1 MNPYEY
7 ETTLDCRD
15 VDTRAGSGGG
25 GGLGGGGVNGG
36 GTAVGGM
43 MSLRHNP
50 TSTHSH
56 QNTLQH
62 QNQQNLQLQQQ
73 QHLQQQQSPYDYE
86 YQHLPHRA
94 GELTAATAA
103 NNSGAVS
110 TAQRNTHG
118 RPGYL
123 LEGVTPSAP
132 PDVPPRNPTMSRM
145 NNGRLVPG
153 NPNDLGVD
161 FEPSCLVRT
170 PSGNVYIPSGNL
182 NINKGSPI
190 DYKSGSACSTPTKDT
205 LKGYER
211 STNNCMGPVLPPR
224 SVMSGLPAH
233 HYSTPMNF
241 RKGLAARWHR
251 WRCALNICLA
261 VFALLGLISIV
272 LYVSGVLHL
281 SMDEPR
287 TILVGN
293 EASEVTAAKST
304 NTDLTKFGQPTTV
317 TASTA
322 TSSLSSISASQA
334 AAAQAASGSAD
345 LLGNG
350 GGGGGT
356 LPSSTAYQSPASAS
370 SAIAAIGTTGAI
382 ASSPSSSSLA
392 NANNGDIRNEV
403 LPMLD
408 ILAAWPFHERGNAY
422 TIQQKWQQQTKAS
435 SATGT
440 RLSYGTQRYERQ
452 RQQQQQRNS
461 DGVAVGTSSSDKWQW
476 QNYRQN
482 TYEQQKPKQQQPLV
496 KVQTPFNAMRQQH
509 GARKKRY
516 RRSLM
521 TDQTFESIDLI
532 TRTHTRD
539 DDEMKAYKHDINS
552 KYNSKHKLENGN
564 SFSVD
569 KAKDNSDDSN
579 GDDSELLTVGNS
591 EIADSFV
598 VTQKTIPK
606 AVELKLTNEEV
617 IELMAQPAGVRNF
630 VATNATSKANKLK
643 ESNTAT
649 FAEQEH
655 NRNRTQPTASAE
667 SNKTV
672 QTTEAKMRCLTTA
685 TSSAPHK
692 SQKLPLS
699 NTQTA
704 SNYAVNAL
712 SNKAT
717 ELLQQYKNIAEAQT
731 DYDKNNSNSM
741 PNSNRT
747 PRRFNIS
754 ATQTLQINNLLN
766 LNQNLN
772 DDKDI
777 AAAAFVNTAPTGVKG
792 APAQTSGSEIVAAA
806 KTSVSDDVSDGQQYD
821 ATLTTIAKV
830 LSKAFRDKNN
840 EVANL
845 TSDDEPNATCKNDDD
860 KTYAANTTK
869 CDDATTKLVEENT
882 IKNDSTTATATAS
895 HPNIDLTTI
904 DNRDIFDGDIDY
916 VEGDTQR
923 EVSDSHA
930 EFVNIVDEIGF
941 KAATEINEISITKG
955 ATPRVNVVRLRAKRI
970 EETIEE
976 EAQIAAYKQVKSNLR
991 VRKAN
996 EPRHIKTLRKHF
1008 GRPIHTPVLLTPA
1021 AVQFLNVVIDDDSQI
1036 DRPPVEE
1043 EQREMQEKVSDNKAG
1058 IRAVQIGKNIAISD
1072 KNKIEGNP
1080 TKKFENN
1087 VSQNKRYAGAQET
1100 TTQRQEFDAAN
1111 YYQINRHN
1119 SATDNALSDSESDTN
1134 EAATDDNN
1142 NERDLVD
1149 SYDDVGYDART
1160 QATPAATDTSSVIKI
1175 DKSEL
1180 NEQKE
1185 LQRAAYDDVD
1195 TRTET
1200 SATDGAWQ
1208 TGRAVTESEL
1218 EIKLNESQMQSGRAA
1233 MIEKHTAIVS
1243 VDAETTTAAKV
1254 MITAD
1259 ERQMMEINERASV
1272 ARQEAGKSDKQL
1284 AVDARGVQKSNVV
1297 VLSYESKRKGDLLP
1311 PENVEDDSVSAEEE
1325 ADIVMIRTTSEHTQM
1340 NDNQAEE
1347 TDAAETTKKL
1357 SNNNVKQRISSE
1369 VEAQAHTTTM
1379 QPTNLSGNQKIA
1391 SRAVVDESNSADE
1404 LMLNDGL
1411 MPQHN
1416 NKHARNHNA
1425 PENIIKRN
1433 SNFNANSHA
1442 YAPSNDDQRLIAEP
1456 NADDIDIIK
1465 LEDTHSSEDEIYKT
1479 IEGVANGSAHE
1490 KPKYIYGK
1498 RKEIIT
1504 SRPPKYATHAEN
1516 EVLKGGVETN
1526 AANSYADKL
1535 PPFPLKAPI
1544 VSETYDPPSKHIL
1557 VNVTIA
1563 TEGDSN
1569 SVYTLHVAVPIGG
1582 QSHDLQEVLTH
1593 ERLKA
1598 TQHELVEAPTNLHDT
1613 HANEQSPISP
1623 YCIPEPPPPI
1633 PECPCKCVDF
1643 LPVTEAVHP
1652 VDNEQHF
1659 VPLEHLDVTASFVHT
1674 ATATATTT
1682 APNSTDNF
1690 IHPPFSPIA
1699 TTTASMLTN
1708 TTVNATEDSF
1718 ISTTTTATFTNL
1730 LGIDAAQ
1737 AASVDDHVVIGDG
1750 SKIACPDV
1758 MPILILEGAR
1768 TFPARSFP
1776 PDGTTF
1782 GQITLGQKLTKE
1794 IQPYSYWNMQFYQ
1807 SEPAYVKFDYTIPR
1821 GASIGVYGRRNA
1833 LPTHTQYHFKEV
1845 LSGFS
1850 ASTRTAR
1857 AAHLSITR
1865 EVTRYMEPGHW
1876 FVSLYNDDG
1885 DAQEVTF
1892 YAAIAEDMTQNCPNG
1907 CSGNGQCLLGH
1918 CQCNPGFGG
1927 DDCSESVCPVLCSQ
1941 HGEYINGEC
1950 ICNPGWKG
1958 KECSLRHDECEV
1970 ADCNGH
1976 GHCVSGKC
1984 QCMRGYK
1991 GKFCE
1996 EVDCPHPNCSGH
2008 GFCADG
2014 TCICKKG
2021 WKGTDCAT
2029 VDKDALQC
2037 LPDCS
2042 NHGSFDV
2049 DTQTCTCEPKWS
2061 GDDCSKELC
2070 DLDCGQHGR
2079 CVGDACTCDTEWG
2092 GEYCNTKLCDTRCNE
2107 HGQCKNGTCLCVT
2120 GWNGKHCTIEGCPN
2134 GCSAHGQCRVSGEGQ
2149 WECRCYEG
2157 WDGPDC
2163 GIALE
2168 LNCGDSKDNDKDG
2181 LVDCEDPECCASH
2194 VCKTSQLCV
2203 SAPKPI
2209 DVLLRKQPPA
2219 ITASFFERMK
2229 FLIDESSLQN
2239 YAKLETF
2246 NESRSAVIR
2255 GRVVTSLGM
2264 GLVGVRV
2271 STTTLLE
2278 GFTLT
2283 RDDGWFDLMVNG
2295 GGAVTLQFGR
2305 SPFRPQSRI
2314 VQIPWNEVIIIDVV
2328 VMSMSEEKN
2337 LIPIPHTCFSHD
2349 YDLMKPV
2356 VLASWKH
2363 GFQGACPDRS
2373 AILAESQVIQESL
2386 QIPGTGLNLVYHSSR
2401 AAGYLS
2407 TIKLQLTPETIP
2419 DTLHLIHLRITIE
2432 GILFERVFE
2441 ADPGIKFTYAWNRLN
2456 IYRQRVYGVTTAIVK
2471 VGYQYSDCKDII
2483 WDIQTTKLSGHDM
2496 SISEVGGWNL
2506 DIHHRYNFHE
2516 GILQKGDGSNIY
2528 LKNKPRVILTTMGD
2542 GHQRPLECNDCEGL
2556 AYKQRLLAPVALAA
2570 SPDGSLYVGDFNY
2583 IRRIMTDGTIR
2594 TVVKLN
2600 ATRVSYRYHMALSPL
2615 DGTLYI
2621 SDPESHQ
2628 IIRVRDTND
2637 YSQPEKNWEPIV
2649 GSGERCLPGDE
2660 AHCGDGALAKDAK
2673 LAYPKGIAISS
2684 DNILYFADGTNIR
2697 MVDRDGIVTTL
2708 IGNHMHKSHWKPIP
2722 CEGTLKLEEM
2732 HLRWPTELAV
2742 SPLDNTL
2749 HIIDDHMILRMT
2761 PDGRVRVISG
2771 RPLHCATTS
2780 TVYDSDLATHATLVM
2795 PQSISFGPM
2804 GELYVAESDSQR
2816 INRVRVI
2823 GTDGRIAPFAGA
2835 ESKCNCLERGC
2846 DCFEAEHFLA
2856 TSAKFNT
2863 IAALSV
2869 TPDGHVHIADQANY
2883 RIRSVMSSIPEAS
2896 ASREYEIYAP
2906 DMQEIYIFNRFGQHV
2921 STKNILTGET
2931 TYVFTYNVNT
2941 SNGKLSTVTDAAG
2954 NKVFLLRDY
2963 TSQVNSIENTK
2974 GQKCRLRMT
2983 RMKMLHELSTPDNY
2997 NVTFEYHGPTGLL
3010 KTKLDSTGRSYV
3022 YNYDEFGR
3030 LTSAVTPTGRVI
3042 DLVFD
3047 LSVKGAQVKISENAQ
3062 KEQSMLIQG
3071 STVMVRNGAAE
3082 SKTSVEMD
3090 GSMTSLTPWGH
3101 TVQME
3106 VVPYAILAEINPV
3119 IGESYPVPAK
3129 QRTEIAGDLANRFE
3143 WRYFVRRMQQGK
3155 QGKGPRPVSQVG
3167 RKLRVNGDNVLT
3179 LEYDRDAQSV
3189 VVLVDDKQEL
3199 LNVTYDRTA
3208 RPVSFR
3214 PQSGDY
3220 ADVDLEY
3227 DRFGR
3232 LVSWKW
3238 GVLQE
3243 AYTFDRNGRL
3253 NEIKYG
3259 DGSSMVYAF
3268 KDMFGSL
3275 PLKVT
3280 TPRRSDYLLQYDD
3293 AGALQ
3298 SLTTPRGHIH
3308 SFSLQTSLGFFKYQ
3322 YFSPI
3327 NRHPFEILYND
3338 EGQILAKI
3346 HPHQSGKVA
3355 FVHDS
3360 AGRLETILAG
3370 LSSTHYTYQDTTSL
3384 IKSVE
3389 VQEPGFEL
3397 RREFKYHAGI
3407 LKDEK
3412 VRFGS
3417 KNSLASAHYKYFYDG
3432 NARLS
3437 SIEMSIDDKEVPTAR
3452 YKYSQ
3457 NLGQLEVVQDLKI
3470 TRNAF
3475 NRTVIQDSA
3484 KQFFTIIDYDQHGRV
3499 KSVLMNIKSFDVFRL
3514 ELDYD
3519 LRNRIKS
3526 QKTTLGRS
3534 TSFDKINYNADGH
3547 VIEVLGTNNWKY
3559 LYDENGNTVGIVD
3572 QGEKI
3577 NLSYDIGDR
3586 VIQVGEIEFNNYDA
3600 RGFVVRRGEQKY
3612 RYNNRGQLI
3621 HAFERDRFQSWYYYD
3636 DRSRL
3641 IAWHDSKGNVTQY
3654 YYANP
3659 RTPKLLTHVH
3669 FPKVGKTLRFFYDD
3683 RDMLMAVENGDQRYY
3698 VATDQNGS
3706 PLAFFDPN
3714 GIIIKDIRRTPFGR
3728 IIKDTNPDFFIPIDF
3743 HGGLL
3748 DPNTKLIYTEGRHY
3762 DPTVGQWMTPKWE
3775 TLATEMSNPTDVFIY
3790 RYHNN
3795 DPVNPNKPQNYMI
3808 DLESWLQ
3815 LFGYD
3820 LRNMQSSKYT
3830 KDAQY
3835 VPQISIKS
3843 NTLAPEFG
3851 VISGLECIVE
3861 KTNEKFSDFDF
3872 VPKPLLKMEPK
3883 MRNLL
3888 PRISYRRGVFGE
3900 GVLLSRIGGRA
3911 LVSVVDGSNSVVQDV
3926 VSSVFNNSYF
3936 LDLHF
3941 SIHDQDVFYFV
3952 KDNVLKLR
3960 DDNEELRRLGGMFN
3974 ISTHEVTDHGGT
3986 AAKELRLHGPDAVVI
4001 IKYGVDPEQERHR
4014 ILKHA
4019 HKRAVERAWELEKQ
4033 LVAAGFQGR
4042 GDWTEEEK
4050 EELVSHGDVDGWIGI
4065 DIHSIHKYP
4074 QLADDPGNVA
4084 FQRDAKRK
4092 RRKIG
4097 SGHRTAKSRRQQLR
4111 VMDLSA

>member
-1 MNPYEY
+1 MNPYEF
-7 ETTLDCRD
+7 ESTLDCRD
-15 VDTRAGSGGG
+15 TGGG
-25 GGLGGGGVNGG
+25 PCPGTLPMTGRHAPTAGAGGSSGV
-36 GTAVGGM
+36 
-43 MSLRHNP
+43 
-50 TSTHSH
+50 HS
-56 QNTLQH
+56 QTLQH
-62 QNQQNLQLQQQ
+62 QQQNQQNLQAAAAAAAAAA
-73 QHLQQQQSPYDYE
+73 QQSSHYDYE
-86 YQHLPHRA
+86 YQHLPHRPPDT
-94 GELTAATAA
+94 TA
-103 NNSGAVS
+103 NS
-110 TAQRNTHG
+110 TAQRTHG
-118 RPGYL
+118 RQGFL
-123 LEGVTPSAP
+123 LEGVTPTAP

-145 NNGRLVPG
+145 NNARLIAGAVAN

-205 LKGYER
+205 LKGGYER
-211 STNNCMGPVLPPR
+211 STQGCMGPVLPPR
-224 SVMSGLPAH
+224 SMNGMPTH
-233 HYSTPMNF
+233 HYSAPMNY
-241 RKGLAARWHR
+241 RKDLAERCSGQCNWASIAMMVVLTVIFFLIVGLTLSGTLRW
-251 WRCALNICLA
+251 
-261 VFALLGLISIV
+261 
-272 LYVSGVLHL
+272 SG
-281 SMDEPR
+281 SEPCPV
-287 TILVGN
+287 LVGN
-293 EASEVTAAKST
+293 EVSEVTAAKST
-304 NTDLTKFGQPTTV
+304 NTDLSKLHNASVRAKNGQGIGIVQGQAGGGSGTATV
-317 TASTA
+317 TAATSNSGTAQGLQSTSTSAEATSSAAAATA
-322 TSSLSSISASQA
+322 TSS
-334 AAAQAASGSAD
+334 
-345 LLGNG
+345 
-350 GGGGGT
+350 
-356 LPSSTAYQSPASAS
+356 
-370 SAIAAIGTTGAI
+370 
-382 ASSPSSSSLA
+382 SSSSLA
-392 NANNGDIRNEV
+392 PSTSLSSSLANSNNG
-403 LPMLD
+403 
-408 ILAAWPFHERGNAY
+408 
-422 TIQQKWQQQTKAS
+422 AS
-435 SATGT
+435 KGGTRTVST
-440 RLSYGTQRYERQ
+440 RLSVNKDGNKRH
-452 RQQQQQRNS
+452 RN
-461 DGVAVGTSSSDKWQW
+461 
-476 QNYRQN
+476 
-482 TYEQQKPKQQQPLV
+482 E
-496 KVQTPFNAMRQQH
+496 
-509 GARKKRY
+509 
-516 RRSLM
+516 RSLM
-521 TDQTFESIDLI
+521 DWQWGQNDDDDLPAETFSDLI
-532 TRTHTRD
+532 TKATGVHAQKYLALTTTPASQSSSMQRPREPTVIALGAQQSNYDKTLHKIDQILKLEQSEGDAIID
-539 DDEMKAYKHDINS
+539 DDISDYDYEDESEDEPKKETTERPVPKTRQQFS
-552 KYNSKHKLENGN
+552 KSL
-564 SFSVD
+564 
-569 KAKDNSDDSN
+569 N
-579 GDDSELLTVGNS
+579 GDLRKAGKML
-591 EIADSFV
+591 A
-598 VTQKTIPK
+598 KPK
-606 AVELKLTNEEV
+606 
-617 IELMAQPAGVRNF
+617 R
-630 VATNATSKANKLK
+630 
-643 ESNTAT
+643 
-649 FAEQEH
+649 
-655 NRNRTQPTASAE
+655 
-667 SNKTV
+667 
-672 QTTEAKMRCLTTA
+672 
-685 TSSAPHK
+685 
-692 SQKLPLS
+692 KLPLAETGDTFDS
-699 NTQTA
+699 N
-704 SNYAVNAL
+704 AVE
-712 SNKAT
+712 SD
-717 ELLQQYKNIAEAQT
+717 AEASSVASVIDDYNQT
-731 DYDKNNSNSM
+731 DSA
-741 PNSNRT
+741 
-747 PRRFNIS
+747 IS
-754 ATQTLQINNLLN
+754 VSVEGSALTT
-766 LNQNLN
+766 
-772 DDKDI
+772 
-777 AAAAFVNTAPTGVKG
+777 
-792 APAQTSGSEIVAAA
+792 TSESD
-806 KTSVSDDVSDGQQYD
+806 SDDVVEIDTTKKNGRMSSTISIIENDFQINQNTEAQAPVTEVEVEAD
-821 ATLTTIAKV
+821 AKQ
-830 LSKAFRDKNN
+830 K
-840 EVANL
+840 
-845 TSDDEPNATCKNDDD
+845 P
-860 KTYAANTTK
+860 AAN
-869 CDDATTKLVEENT
+869 
-882 IKNDSTTATATAS
+882 
-895 HPNIDLTTI
+895 
-904 DNRDIFDGDIDY
+904 
-916 VEGDTQR
+916 
-923 EVSDSHA
+923 
-930 EFVNIVDEIGF
+930 
-941 KAATEINEISITKG
+941 
-955 ATPRVNVVRLRAKRI
+955 
-970 EETIEE
+970 
-976 EAQIAAYKQVKSNLR
+976 
-991 VRKAN
+991 
-996 EPRHIKTLRKHF
+996 
-1008 GRPIHTPVLLTPA
+1008 
-1021 AVQFLNVVIDDDSQI
+1021 
-1036 DRPPVEE
+1036 
-1043 EQREMQEKVSDNKAG
+1043 
-1058 IRAVQIGKNIAISD
+1058 
-1072 KNKIEGNP
+1072 
-1080 TKKFENN
+1080 
-1087 VSQNKRYAGAQET
+1087 
-1100 TTQRQEFDAAN
+1100 
-1111 YYQINRHN
+1111 
-1119 SATDNALSDSESDTN
+1119 
-1134 EAATDDNN
+1134 DNN
-1142 NERDLVD
+1142 NERDLLD
-1149 SYDDVGYDART
+1149 S
-1160 QATPAATDTSSVIKI
+1160 
-1175 DKSEL
+1175 
-1180 NEQKE
+1180 NEEHDNK
-1185 LQRAAYDDVD
+1185 
-1195 TRTET
+1195 
-1200 SATDGAWQ
+1200 
-1208 TGRAVTESEL
+1208 
-1218 EIKLNESQMQSGRAA
+1218 
-1233 MIEKHTAIVS
+1233 
-1243 VDAETTTAAKV
+1243 
-1254 MITAD
+1254 
-1259 ERQMMEINERASV
+1259 RQ
-1272 ARQEAGKSDKQL
+1272 
-1284 AVDARGVQKSNVV
+1284 
-1297 VLSYESKRKGDLLP
+1297 LP
-1311 PENVEDDSVSAEEE
+1311 PQSTGQTVS
-1325 ADIVMIRTTSEHTQM
+1325 DLMLG
-1340 NDNQAEE
+1340 
-1347 TDAAETTKKL
+1347 DAAL
-1357 SNNNVKQRISSE
+1357 LDN
-1369 VEAQAHTTTM
+1369 
-1379 QPTNLSGNQKIA
+1379 G
-1391 SRAVVDESNSADE
+1391 
-1404 LMLNDGL
+1404 
-1411 MPQHN
+1411 
-1416 NKHARNHNA
+1416 
-1425 PENIIKRN
+1425 
-1433 SNFNANSHA
+1433 
-1442 YAPSNDDQRLIAEP
+1442 
-1456 NADDIDIIK
+1456 DIDIVK
-1465 LEDTHSSEDEIYKT
+1465 LDEAPTSNEANLYKT
-1479 IEGVANGSAHE
+1479 AVEQAKSSPHQ
-1490 KPKYIYGK
+1490 
-1498 RKEIIT
+1498 
-1504 SRPPKYATHAEN
+1504 PPPASEN
-1516 EVLKGGVETN
+1516 EVFKDQDSV
-1526 AANSYADKL
+1526 L
-1535 PPFPLKAPI
+1535 PSRLTPLKPY
-1544 VSETYDPPSKHIL
+1544 VSERIDRPSKRIL
-1557 VNVTIA
+1557 VNLTIA
-1563 TEGDSN
+1563 TEGDSA
-1569 SVYTLHVAVPIGG
+1569 SIYTLHVEVPTGDG
-1582 QSHDLQEVLTH
+1582 PHNVEQVLTH
-1593 ERLKA
+1593 EKMTGDEDNNVDNGGA
-1598 TQHELVEAPTNLHDT
+1598 CVF
-1613 HANEQSPISP
+1613 
-1623 YCIPEPPPPI
+1623 EPPPRM
-1633 PECPCKCVDF
+1633 PECPCSCLPPEPLIFADSDNSPVDIDSAV
-1643 LPVTEAVHP
+1643 PTTAAPHVEEATLLSHQHDSS
-1652 VDNEQHF
+1652 DNEQ
-1659 VPLEHLDVTASFVHT
+1659 VEGLTD
-1674 ATATATTT
+1674 
-1682 APNSTDNF
+1682 ST
-1690 IHPPFSPIA
+1690 
-1699 TTTASMLTN
+1699 
-1708 TTVNATEDSF
+1708 V
-1718 ISTTTTATFTNL
+1718 TNL
-1730 LGIDAAQ
+1730 PTTDTNNNI
-1737 AASVDDHVVIGDG
+1737 AASDSSSDVLGG
-1750 SKIACPDV
+1750 EKIACPDV

-1850 ASTRTAR
+1850 ASTRTSR

-1885 DAQEVTF
+1885 DVQELTF

-2021 WKGTDCAT
+2021 WKGIDCGT
-2029 VDKDALQC
+2029 MDQDALQC

-2042 NHGSFDV
+2042 GHGNFDL
-2049 DTQTCTCEPKWS
+2049 DTQTCTCETKWS

-2079 CVGDACTCDTEWG
+2079 CEGDACACDPEWG
-2092 GEYCNTKLCDTRCNE
+2092 GDYCNTKLCDSRCNE

-2134 GCSAHGQCRVSGEGQ
+2134 SCAGHGQCRVSGEGQ

-2305 SPFRPQSRI
+2305 APFRPQSRI
-2314 VQIPWNEVIIIDVV
+2314 VQVPWNEVVIIDVM
-2328 VMSMSEEKN
+2328 VMSMSEEKG
-2337 LIPIPHTCFSHD
+2337 LAMATTHTCFSHD
-2349 YDLMKPV
+2349 YDQMKPV

-2407 TIKLQLTPETIP
+2407 TIKLQLTPDTIP
-2419 DTLHLIHLRITIE
+2419 ASLHLIHLRITIE

-2456 IYRQRVYGVTTAIVK
+2456 IYRQRVYGVTTAVVK
-2471 VGYQYSDCKDII
+2471 VGYQYTDCKDIV

-2528 LKNKPRVILTTMGD
+2528 LRNKPRIILTTMGD
-2542 GHQRPLECNDCEGL
+2542 GHQRPLECQDCDGL
-2556 AYKQRLLAPVALAA
+2556 AMKQRLLAPVALAA
-2570 SPDGSLYVGDFNY
+2570 APDGSLFVGDFNY
-2583 IRRIMTDGTIR
+2583 IRRIMTDGSVR

-2615 DGTLYI
+2615 DGTLYV

-2628 IIRVRDTND
+2628 IIRVRDISD
-2637 YSQPEKNWEPIV
+2637 YSQPEQNWEAIV

-2697 MVDRDGIVTTL
+2697 MVDRDGIVSTL

-2742 SPLDNTL
+2742 SPMDNTL

-2771 RPLHCATTS
+2771 RPLHCATAT
-2780 TVYDSDLATHATLVM
+2780 TAYDTDLATHATLVM
-2795 PQSISFGPM
+2795 PQSIAFGPL
-2804 GELYVAESDSQR
+2804 GELFVAESDSQR

-2823 GTDGRIAPFAGA
+2823 GTDGRISSFAGA

-2846 DCFEAEHFLA
+2846 DCFEADHFLA

-2896 ASREYEIYAP
+2896 PSREYEIYAP

-2921 STKNILTGET
+2921 STRNILTGET

-2997 NVTFEYHGPTGLL
+2997 NVTYEYHGPTGLL

-3042 DLVFD
+3042 ELNFD
-3047 LSVKGAQVKISENAQ
+3047 LSVKGAQVKVSENAQ
-3062 KEQSMLIQG
+3062 KEISMLIQG
-3071 STVMVRNGAAE
+3071 TTVIVKNGAAE
-3082 SKTSVEMD
+3082 SRTTVEMD
-3090 GSMTSLTPWGH
+3090 GSTTSITPWGH
-3101 TVQME
+3101 NLQTE
-3106 VVPYAILAEINPV
+3106 VVPYSILAEQSPLL
-3119 IGESYPVPAK
+3119 GESYPVPAR

-3143 WRYFVRRMQQGK
+3143 WRYFVRRQQPLQQGK
-3155 QGKGPRPVSQVG
+3155 QNKGAPRPVTEVG

-3179 LEYDRDAQSV
+3179 LEYDRETQSV
-3189 VVLVDDKQEL
+3189 VVMVDDKQEL
-3199 LNVTYDRTA
+3199 LNVTYDRTS

-3259 DGSSMVYAF
+3259 DGSSMIYTF

-3322 YFSPI
+3322 YYSPI

-3355 FVHDS
+3355 FVHDA

-3370 LSSTHYTYQDTTSL
+3370 LSSTHYTYQEATSL
-3384 IKSVE
+3384 VKSVE

-3397 RREFKYHAGI
+3397 RRELKYHAGI

-3412 VRFGS
+3412 LRFGS
-3417 KNSLASAHYKYFYDG
+3417 KNSLASAHYKYAYDG

-3437 SIEMSIDDKEVPTAR
+3437 GIEMAIDDKELPTTR

-3484 KQFFTIIDYDQHGRV
+3484 KQFFTIVDYDQHGRA

-3526 QKTTLGRS
+3526 QKTTFGRS
-3534 TSFDKINYNADGH
+3534 TAFDKINYNADGH

-3577 NLSYDIGDR
+3577 NLGYDIGDR
-3586 VIQVGEIEFNNYDA
+3586 VIKVGDVEFNNYDA

-3641 IAWHDSKGNVTQY
+3641 VAWHDSKGNVTQY

-3659 RTPKLLTHVH
+3659 KTPKLVTHVH
-3669 FPKVGKTLRFFYDD
+3669 FPKLGKTMKFYYDD
-3683 RDMLMAVENGDQRYY
+3683 RDMLIALENGELRYY

-3706 PLAFFDPN
+3706 PLAFFDMN
-3714 GIIIKDIRRTPFGR
+3714 GSIMKEVKRTPFGR
-3728 IIKDTNPDFFIPIDF
+3728 TIKDTKPDFFVPIDF
-3743 HGGLL
+3743 HGGLI
-3748 DPNTKLIYTEGRHY
+3748 DPHTKLIYTEQRQY
-3762 DPTVGQWMTPKWE
+3762 DPTVGQWMTPLWE

-3795 DPVNPNKPQNYMI
+3795 DPINRNRPQNYMI
-3808 DLESWLQ
+3808 DLDAWLQ
-3815 LFGYD
+3815 LFGYE
-3820 LRNMQSSKYT
+3820 LNNMQSNRYT
-3830 KDAQY
+3830 KLSQY
-3835 VPQISIKS
+3835 IPQATIKS
-3843 NTLAPEFG
+3843 NSLAPDFG

-3861 KTNEKFSDFDF
+3861 KINEKFSDFDF
-3872 VPKPLLKMEPK
+3872 APKPLLKMEPK

-3888 PRISYRRGVFGE
+3888 PRVSYRRAVFGE

-3974 ISTHEVTDHGGT
+3974 ISTHEISDHGGS
-3986 AAKELRLHGPDAVVI
+3986 AAKELRLHGPEAVVI

-4050 EELVSHGDVDGWIGI
+4050 EELIQHGDVDGWIGI

-4092 RRKIG
+4092 RRKTG
-4097 SGHRTAKSRRQQLR
+4097 SSHHSSSSRRQQKYGELT
-4111 VMDLSA
+4111 A

>member
-7 ETTLDCRD
+7 ESTLDCRD
-15 VDTRAGSGGG
+15 AG
-25 GGLGGGGVNGG
+25 GGLPH
-36 GTAVGGM
+36 AHAHA
-43 MSLRHNP
+43 LA
-50 TSTHSH
+50 H
-56 QNTLQH
+56 QQAQGRTLPISGRPSAPSADHGAHGSQTLQH
-62 QNQQNLQLQQQ
+62 QGQHSQQNLQNLQAAAAA
-73 QHLQQQQSPYDYE
+73 QSSHYDYE
-86 YQHLPHRA
+86 YQHLPHRPPD
-94 GELTAATAA
+94 TAS
-103 NNSGAVS
+103 N
-110 TAQRNTHG
+110 TAQRTHG
-118 RPGYL
+118 RQGFL
-123 LEGVTPSAP
+123 LEGVTPTAP

-145 NNGRLVPG
+145 QNGRLTAS
-153 NPNDLGVD
+153 NPNDVD

-190 DYKSGSACSTPTKDT
+190 DFKSGSACSTPTKDT

-211 STNNCMGPVLPPR
+211 STQGCMGPVLPPR
-224 SVMSGLPAH
+224 SVMNGMPAH
-233 HYSTPMNF
+233 HYSAPMNF
-241 RKGLAARWHR
+241 RKDLAARCSSPWVSVGAIS
-251 WRCALNICLA
+251 ALVLCVLMLI
-261 VFALLGLISIV
+261 LLTTFGGLHWTQSAPCTV
-272 LYVSGVLHL
+272 
-281 SMDEPR
+281 
-287 TILVGN
+287 LVGN
-293 EASEVTAAKST
+293 EAAEVTAAKST
-304 NTDLTKFGQPTTV
+304 NTDLSKLHNSGRAKNGQGIGM
-317 TASTA
+317 AQGQAGIGAGGAGGGGAAGGSSTA
-322 TSSLSSISASQA
+322 TVTTATSNSGTAQGLQSTSASAEATSSAATSSSQSSL
-334 AAAQAASGSAD
+334 
-345 LLGNG
+345 
-350 GGGGGT
+350 T
-356 LPSSTAYQSPASAS
+356 PSTSL
-370 SAIAAIGTTGAI
+370 
-382 ASSPSSSSLA
+382 SSSLA
-392 NANNGDIRNEV
+392 NANNGGRAMSTP
-403 LPMLD
+403 L
-408 ILAAWPFHERGNAY
+408 
-422 TIQQKWQQQTKAS
+422 
-435 SATGT
+435 
-440 RLSYGTQRYERQ
+440 
-452 RQQQQQRNS
+452 
-461 DGVAVGTSSSDKWQW
+461 SSS
-476 QNYRQN
+476 
-482 TYEQQKPKQQQPLV
+482 
-496 KVQTPFNAMRQQH
+496 
-509 GARKKRY
+509 GAGVERLRH

-521 TDQTFESIDLI
+521 ERGLEDDVATTETFSDLI
-532 TRTHTRD
+532 TNESLNRQLAKKYSATTPARSLPAVAWQSISDKTSRGIDVEVDGPQGSEGIEVDSSDYVYEDEAEPETSPPPTRR
-539 DDEMKAYKHDINS
+539 
-552 KYNSKHKLENGN
+552 
-564 SFSVD
+564 
-569 KAKDNSDDSN
+569 
-579 GDDSELLTVGNS
+579 
-591 EIADSFV
+591 
-598 VTQKTIPK
+598 PK
-606 AVELKLTNEEV
+606 SR
-617 IELMAQPAGVRNF
+617 QQFG
-630 VATNATSKANKLK
+630 
-643 ESNTAT
+643 
-649 FAEQEH
+649 
-655 NRNRTQPTASAE
+655 
-667 SNKTV
+667 
-672 QTTEAKMRCLTTA
+672 
-685 TSSAPHK
+685 K
-692 SQKLPLS
+692 SL
-699 NTQTA
+699 
-704 SNYAVNAL
+704 
-712 SNKAT
+712 
-717 ELLQQYKNIAEAQT
+717 
-731 DYDKNNSNSM
+731 NSNLRS
-741 PNSNRT
+741 
-747 PRRFNIS
+747 
-754 ATQTLQINNLLN
+754 
-766 LNQNLN
+766 
-772 DDKDI
+772 
-777 AAAAFVNTAPTGVKG
+777 
-792 APAQTSGSEIVAAA
+792 AA
-806 KTSVSDDVSDGQQYD
+806 KTLVNKKRKYEVEAEDVEHSEQQD
-821 ATLTTIAKV
+821 PERLPV
-830 LSKAFRDKNN
+830 NGM
-840 EVANL
+840 
-845 TSDDEPNATCKNDDD
+845 
-860 KTYAANTTK
+860 
-869 CDDATTKLVEENT
+869 
-882 IKNDSTTATATAS
+882 ATAQT
-895 HPNIDLTTI
+895 
-904 DNRDIFDGDIDY
+904 
-916 VEGDTQR
+916 VEPGPST
-923 EVSDSHA
+923 
-930 EFVNIVDEIGF
+930 FV
-941 KAATEINEISITKG
+941 A
-955 ATPRVNVVRLRAKRI
+955 
-970 EETIEE
+970 
-976 EAQIAAYKQVKSNLR
+976 
-991 VRKAN
+991 
-996 EPRHIKTLRKHF
+996 
-1008 GRPIHTPVLLTPA
+1008 
-1021 AVQFLNVVIDDDSQI
+1021 VIDDDNQ
-1036 DRPPVEE
+1036 
-1043 EQREMQEKVSDNKAG
+1043 SDNSSSGPAPETTLRSDTDDIVEINTAQAESALSSYPASPTPTPAQPVIENDFQ
-1058 IRAVQIGKNIAISD
+1058 IRAEVVGKSLEE
-1072 KNKIEGNP
+1072 KP
-1080 TKKFENN
+1080 
-1087 VSQNKRYAGAQET
+1087 
-1100 TTQRQEFDAAN
+1100 AA
-1111 YYQINRHN
+1111 
-1119 SATDNALSDSESDTN
+1119 
-1134 EAATDDNN
+1134 DDNN
-1142 NERDLVD
+1142 NERDLAD
-1149 SYDDVGYDART
+1149 NY
-1160 QATPAATDTSSVIKI
+1160 
-1175 DKSEL
+1175 E
-1180 NEQKE
+1180 
-1185 LQRAAYDDVD
+1185 VD
-1195 TRTET
+1195 TKEPPPQGTT
-1200 SATDGAWQ
+1200 QKFNKDSNN
-1208 TGRAVTESEL
+1208 TESDL
-1218 EIKLNESQMQSGRAA
+1218 
-1233 MIEKHTAIVS
+1233 
-1243 VDAETTTAAKV
+1243 
-1254 MITAD
+1254 
-1259 ERQMMEINERASV
+1259 MMS
-1272 ARQEAGKSDKQL
+1272 
-1284 AVDARGVQKSNVV
+1284 
-1297 VLSYESKRKGDLLP
+1297 
-1311 PENVEDDSVSAEEE
+1311 DDS
-1325 ADIVMIRTTSEHTQM
+1325 
-1340 NDNQAEE
+1340 
-1347 TDAAETTKKL
+1347 
-1357 SNNNVKQRISSE
+1357 
-1369 VEAQAHTTTM
+1369 
-1379 QPTNLSGNQKIA
+1379 
-1391 SRAVVDESNSADE
+1391 
-1404 LMLNDGL
+1404 
-1411 MPQHN
+1411 
-1416 NKHARNHNA
+1416 
-1425 PENIIKRN
+1425 
-1433 SNFNANSHA
+1433 
-1442 YAPSNDDQRLIAEP
+1442 RLE
-1456 NADDIDIIK
+1456 DIDIVK
-1465 LEDTHSSEDEIYKT
+1465 LDEVHSSLEEEIYETAGKK
-1479 IEGVANGSAHE
+1479 GS
-1490 KPKYIYGK
+1490 
-1498 RKEIIT
+1498 
-1504 SRPPKYATHAEN
+1504 PPKLSSVQPSASEN
-1516 EVLKGGVETN
+1516 EVLKEQEEN
-1526 AANSYADKL
+1526 DQIPLHLK
-1535 PPFPLKAPI
+1535 PLKPY
-1544 VSETYDPPSKHIL
+1544 VSERIDQPGKRIFL
-1557 VNVTIA
+1557 NLTIA
-1563 TEGDSN
+1563 TDEGSD
-1569 SVYTLHVAVPIGG
+1569 SVYTLHVEVPTGG
-1582 QSHDLQEVLTH
+1582 GSHNIKEVLTH
-1593 ERLKA
+1593 EHRA
-1598 TQHELVEAPTNLHDT
+1598 
-1613 HANEQSPISP
+1613 EQPDSYADS
-1623 YCIPEPPPPI
+1623 CVPEPPPRMPD
-1633 PECPCKCVDF
+1633 CPCSC
-1643 LPVTEAVHP
+1643 LPPPAPTY
-1652 VDNEQHF
+1652 
-1659 VPLEHLDVTASFVHT
+1659 LDDGIDIDSGVSTMA
-1674 ATATATTT
+1674 ATATTT
-1682 APNSTDNF
+1682 STPLESATVLSRLHSEDGVRNGDVSPDNGE
-1690 IHPPFSPIA
+1690 PMPVP
-1699 TTTASMLTN
+1699 
-1708 TTVNATEDSF
+1708 
-1718 ISTTTTATFTNL
+1718 STTTTNPTEIDNHIAASNTEPP
-1730 LGIDAAQ
+1730 DAA
-1737 AASVDDHVVIGDG
+1737 VVEAL
-1750 SKIACPDV
+1750 ACPDV
-1758 MPILILEGAR
+1758 MPVLILEGAR

-1857 AAHLSITR
+1857 ATHLSITR

-1885 DAQEVTF
+1885 DVQELTF
-1892 YAAIAEDMTQNCPNG
+1892 YAAVAEDMTQNCPNG

-1941 HGEYINGEC
+1941 HGEYTNGEC

-2021 WKGTDCAT
+2021 WKGVDCAT
-2029 VDKDALQC
+2029 MDQDALQC

-2042 NHGSFDV
+2042 GHGTFDL
-2049 DTQTCTCEPKWS
+2049 DTQTCTCEAKWS

-2079 CVGDACTCDTEWG
+2079 CVGDACACDTEWG
-2092 GEYCNTKLCDTRCNE
+2092 GEYCNTRLCDARCNE

-2134 GCSAHGQCRVSGEGQ
+2134 SCAGHGQCRVSGEGQ

-2246 NESRSAVIR
+2246 NESIFWNYFNASRSAVIR

-2305 SPFRPQSRI
+2305 APFRPQSRI
-2314 VQIPWNEVIIIDVV
+2314 VQVPWNEVVIIDVV
-2328 VMSMSEEKN
+2328 VMSMSEEKG
-2337 LIPIPHTCFSHD
+2337 LITMATHTCFAHD

-2407 TIKLQLTPETIP
+2407 TIKLQLTPDVIP
-2419 DTLHLIHLRITIE
+2419 SSLHLIHLRITIE

-2456 IYRQRVYGVTTAIVK
+2456 IYRQRVYGVTTAVVK
-2471 VGYQYSDCKDII
+2471 VGYQYTDCTDIV

-2528 LKNKPRVILTTMGD
+2528 LRNKPRIILTTMGD
-2542 GHQRPLECNDCEGL
+2542 GHQRPLECPDCDGL
-2556 AYKQRLLAPVALAA
+2556 ATKQRLLAPVALAA
-2570 SPDGSLYVGDFNY
+2570 APDGSLFVGDFNY
-2583 IRRIMTDGTIR
+2583 IRRIMTDGSIR

-2615 DGTLYI
+2615 DGTLYV

-2628 IIRVRDTND
+2628 IIRVRDTSD
-2637 YSQPEKNWEPIV
+2637 YSQPELNWEAVV

-2697 MVDRDGIVTTL
+2697 MVDRDGIVSTL

-2742 SPLDNTL
+2742 SPMDNTL

-2771 RPLHCATTS
+2771 RPLHCATAS
-2780 TVYDSDLATHATLVM
+2780 TAYDTDLATHATLVM
-2795 PQSISFGPM
+2795 PQSIAFGPL

-2846 DCFEAEHFLA
+2846 DCFEAEHYLA

-2863 IAALSV
+2863 IAALAV

-2896 ASREYEIYAP
+2896 PSREYEIYAP

-2921 STKNILTGET
+2921 STRNILTGET

-2997 NVTFEYHGPTGLL
+2997 NVTYEYHGPTGLL

-3042 DLVFD
+3042 ELSFD
-3047 LSVKGAQVKISENAQ
+3047 LSVKGAQVKVSENAQ
-3062 KEQSMLIQG
+3062 KEMSLLIQG
-3071 STVMVRNGAAE
+3071 ATVIVRNGAAE
-3082 SKTSVEMD
+3082 SRTSVDMD
-3090 GSMTSLTPWGH
+3090 GSTTSITPWGH
-3101 TVQME
+3101 NLQME
-3106 VVPYAILAEINPV
+3106 VAPYTILAEQSPLL
-3119 IGESYPVPAK
+3119 GESYPVPAK

-3143 WRYFVRRMQQGK
+3143 WRYFVRRQQPLQAGK
-3155 QGKGPRPVSQVG
+3155 QIKGTPRPVTEVG

-3179 LEYDRDAQSV
+3179 LEYDRETQSV
-3189 VVLVDDKQEL
+3189 VVMVDDKQEL
-3199 LNVTYDRTA
+3199 LNVTYDRTS
-3208 RPVSFR
+3208 RPISFR

-3243 AYTFDRNGRL
+3243 AYSFDRNGRL

-3259 DGSSMVYAF
+3259 DGSTMVYAF

-3308 SFSLQTSLGFFKYQ
+3308 AFSLQTSLGFFKYQ
-3322 YFSPI
+3322 YYSPI

-3355 FVHDS
+3355 FVHDT

-3384 IKSVE
+3384 VKSVE

-3412 VRFGS
+3412 LRFGS
-3417 KNSLASAHYKYFYDG
+3417 KNSLASAHYKYAYDG

-3437 SIEMSIDDKEVPTAR
+3437 GIEMAIDDKELPTTR

-3484 KQFFTIIDYDQHGRV
+3484 KQFFTIVDYDQHGRV
-3499 KSVLMNIKSFDVFRL
+3499 KSVLMNVKNIDVFRL

-3519 LRNRIKS
+3519 LRNRVKS
-3526 QKTTLGRS
+3526 QKTTFGRS
-3534 TSFDKINYNADGH
+3534 TAFDKINYNADGH

-3559 LYDENGNTVGIVD
+3559 LYDENGNTVGVVD
-3572 QGEKI
+3572 QGEKF
-3577 NLSYDIGDR
+3577 NLGYDIGDR
-3586 VIQVGEIEFNNYDA
+3586 VIKVGDVEFNNYDA

-3621 HAFERDRFQSWYYYD
+3621 HAFERERFQSWYYYD

-3641 IAWHDSKGNVTQY
+3641 VAWHDNKGNTTQY

-3659 RTPKLLTHVH
+3659 RTPHLVTHVH
-3669 FPKVGKTLRFFYDD
+3669 FPKLGRTMKFFYDD
-3683 RDMLMAVENGDQRYY
+3683 RDMLIALEHADQRFY

-3706 PLAFFDPN
+3706 PLAFFDLN
-3714 GIIIKDIRRTPFGR
+3714 GGIVKELKRTPFGR
-3728 IIKDTNPDFFIPIDF
+3728 IIKDTKPDFFVPVDF
-3743 HGGLL
+3743 HGGLI
-3748 DPNTKLIYTEGRHY
+3748 DPHTKLVYTEQRQY
-3762 DPTVGQWMTPKWE
+3762 DPHVGQWMTPLWE
-3775 TLATEMSNPTDVFIY
+3775 TLATEMSHPTDVFIY

-3795 DPVNPNKPQNYMI
+3795 DPINPNKPQNYMI
-3808 DLESWLQ
+3808 DLDSWLQ

-3820 LRNMQSSKYT
+3820 LDNMQSTRYT
-3830 KDAQY
+3830 KLAQY
-3835 VPQISIKS
+3835 TPHASIKS
-3843 NTLAPEFG
+3843 NTLAPDFG

-3861 KTNEKFSDFDF
+3861 KTSEKFSDFDF

-3974 ISTHEVTDHGGT
+3974 ISTHEISDHGGS

-4050 EELVSHGDVDGWIGI
+4050 EELVQHGDVDGWIGI

-4092 RRKIG
+4092 RRKTG
-4097 SGHRTAKSRRQQLR
+4097 SSHRSASNRRQLKFGDQ
-4111 VMDLSA
+4111 SA

>member
-7 ETTLDCRD
+7 ESTLDCRD
-15 VDTRAGSGGG
+15 AGGG
-25 GGLGGGGVNGG
+25 RGPGTLPMTGRHTAG
-36 GTAVGGM
+36 GTASASSVAG
-43 MSLRHNP
+43 S
-50 TSTHSH
+50 S
-56 QNTLQH
+56 QTLQH
-62 QNQQNLQLQQQ
+62 QNQQNLQAAAAAAAAA
-73 QHLQQQQSPYDYE
+73 QSSHYDYE
-86 YQHLPHRA
+86 YQHLPHRPPD
-94 GELTAATAA
+94 ATATL
-103 NNSGAVS
+103 
-110 TAQRNTHG
+110 TAQRTHG
-118 RPGYL
+118 RQGFL
-123 LEGVTPSAP
+123 LEGVTPTAP

-145 NNGRLVPG
+145 QNGRLTVN
-153 NPNDLGVD
+153 NPNDVD

-182 NINKGSPI
+182 STYMPFYDSTTRVVCPWADINKGSPI
-190 DYKSGSACSTPTKDT
+190 DFKSGSACSTPTKDT
-205 LKGYER
+205 LKGGYER
-211 STNNCMGPVLPPR
+211 STQGCRGPVLPP
-224 SVMSGLPAH
+224 SVMNGLPSH
-233 HYSTPMNF
+233 HYSAPMNF
-241 RKGLAARWHR
+241 RKDLAAR
-251 WRCALNICLA
+251 CSSPCLSIGAIAALCVIILM
-261 VFALLGLISIV
+261 VILLSTT
-272 LYVSGVLHL
+272 GVLHW
-281 SMDEPR
+281 SQSAPC
-287 TILVGN
+287 TVLVGN

-304 NTDLTKFGQPTTV
+304 NTDLSKLHNSSVRAKNGQGIGIAQGQGLAGGVAGGGGLSAATV
-317 TASTA
+317 TTA
-322 TSSLSSISASQA
+322 TSNSGT
-334 AAAQAASGSAD
+334 AQG
-345 LLGNG
+345 LQ
-350 GGGGGT
+350 
-356 LPSSTAYQSPASAS
+356 STSAS
-370 SAIAAIGTTGAI
+370 SAEATSSAAT
-382 ASSPSSSSLA
+382 SSSQSSLTPSTSLSSSLA
-392 NANNGDIRNEV
+392 NANNGGRA
-403 LPMLD
+403 M
-408 ILAAWPFHERGNAY
+408 
-422 TIQQKWQQQTKAS
+422 S
-435 SATGT
+435 T
-440 RLSYGTQRYERQ
+440 RLSVSGAGDE
-452 RQQQQQRNS
+452 RQQQR
-461 DGVAVGTSSSDKWQW
+461 
-476 QNYRQN
+476 
-482 TYEQQKPKQQQPLV
+482 
-496 KVQTPFNAMRQQH
+496 H
-509 GARKKRY
+509 
-516 RRSLM
+516 RRSLIEGHGEQQDYDDDDDDDDDVAA
-521 TDQTFESIDLI
+521 TDVSGSFSNLI
-532 TRTHTRD
+532 TGESLDLYQAENIPANIATEPPRTGQSNFDKTLP
-539 DDEMKAYKHDINS
+539 KINS
-552 KYNSKHKLENGN
+552 ILSAQQDEG
-564 SFSVD
+564 FVD
-569 KAKDNSDDSN
+569 DISDYVYED
-579 GDDSELLTVGNS
+579 E
-591 EIADSFV
+591 
-598 VTQKTIPK
+598 
-606 AVELKLTNEEV
+606 
-617 IELMAQPAGVRNF
+617 
-630 VATNATSKANKLK
+630 
-643 ESNTAT
+643 
-649 FAEQEH
+649 
-655 NRNRTQPTASAE
+655 
-667 SNKTV
+667 
-672 QTTEAKMRCLTTA
+672 
-685 TSSAPHK
+685 
-692 SQKLPLS
+692 
-699 NTQTA
+699 
-704 SNYAVNAL
+704 
-712 SNKAT
+712 
-717 ELLQQYKNIAEAQT
+717 AEAEVGAETEKEMEKELQ
-731 DYDKNNSNSM
+731 
-741 PNSNRT
+741 RR
-747 PRRFNIS
+747 PRSKQQFGKS
-754 ATQTLQINNLLN
+754 LN
-766 LNQNLN
+766 
-772 DDKDI
+772 
-777 AAAAFVNTAPTGVKG
+777 
-792 APAQTSGSEIVAAA
+792 
-806 KTSVSDDVSDGQQYD
+806 
-821 ATLTTIAKV
+821 
-830 LSKAFRDKNN
+830 
-840 EVANL
+840 
-845 TSDDEPNATCKNDDD
+845 
-860 KTYAANTTK
+860 
-869 CDDATTKLVEENT
+869 
-882 IKNDSTTATATAS
+882 
-895 HPNIDLTTI
+895 
-904 DNRDIFDGDIDY
+904 
-916 VEGDTQR
+916 
-923 EVSDSHA
+923 
-930 EFVNIVDEIGF
+930 
-941 KAATEINEISITKG
+941 
-955 ATPRVNVVRLRAKRI
+955 
-970 EETIEE
+970 
-976 EAQIAAYKQVKSNLR
+976 SNLR
-991 VRKAN
+991 SSAKTQVNKKTKYESKTETEKEQTVEEHLEETVDTIAMATEAEMEMDS
-996 EPRHIKTLRKHF
+996 EPSSTF
-1008 GRPIHTPVLLTPA
+1008 VA
-1021 AVQFLNVVIDDDSQI
+1021 VIDDDNQTDNSSSGPAPETETQLETTLRSDTDDIVEINTQTGSTRSQEQQQQTAQ
-1036 DRPPVEE
+1036 RQNTLLASAASMPAVENDFQISELKEKE
-1043 EQREMQEKVSDNKAG
+1043 EQESGEHQQK
-1058 IRAVQIGKNIAISD
+1058 
-1072 KNKIEGNP
+1072 P
-1080 TKKFENN
+1080 
-1087 VSQNKRYAGAQET
+1087 
-1100 TTQRQEFDAAN
+1100 
-1111 YYQINRHN
+1111 
-1119 SATDNALSDSESDTN
+1119 ATE
-1134 EAATDDNN
+1134 DNN
-1142 NERDLVD
+1142 NERDLADNYEVD
-1149 SYDDVGYDART
+1149 GEE
-1160 QATPAATDTSSVIKI
+1160 ATPALPQGWETEVNHQEQASSTSP
-1175 DKSEL
+1175 
-1180 NEQKE
+1180 
-1185 LQRAAYDDVD
+1185 
-1195 TRTET
+1195 
-1200 SATDGAWQ
+1200 
-1208 TGRAVTESEL
+1208 
-1218 EIKLNESQMQSGRAA
+1218 
-1233 MIEKHTAIVS
+1233 
-1243 VDAETTTAAKV
+1243 
-1254 MITAD
+1254 
-1259 ERQMMEINERASV
+1259 
-1272 ARQEAGKSDKQL
+1272 
-1284 AVDARGVQKSNVV
+1284 
-1297 VLSYESKRKGDLLP
+1297 LP
-1311 PENVEDDSVSAEEE
+1311 PG
-1325 ADIVMIRTTSEHTQM
+1325 
-1340 NDNQAEE
+1340 
-1347 TDAAETTKKL
+1347 
-1357 SNNNVKQRISSE
+1357 SNHNIS
-1369 VEAQAHTTTM
+1369 
-1379 QPTNLSGNQKIA
+1379 
-1391 SRAVVDESNSADE
+1391 D
-1404 LMLNDGL
+1404 LMLNDAS
-1411 MPQHN
+1411 PIEDEH
-1416 NKHARNHNA
+1416 
-1425 PENIIKRN
+1425 
-1433 SNFNANSHA
+1433 
-1442 YAPSNDDQRLIAEP
+1442 
-1456 NADDIDIIK
+1456 IDIVK
-1465 LEDTHSSEDEIYKT
+1465 LDKTLSSNEEEVYKM
-1479 IEGVANGSAHE
+1479 A
-1490 KPKYIYGK
+1490 
-1498 RKEIIT
+1498 RKEEPQPEIEPEPEVKPEADH
-1504 SRPPKYATHAEN
+1504 PPAVREN
-1516 EVLKGGVETN
+1516 EVLKEQEQDSEDNEIPVHL
-1526 AANSYADKL
+1526 K
-1535 PPFPLKAPI
+1535 PLKPY
-1544 VSETYDPPSKHIL
+1544 VSERIDQPGRRIF
-1557 VNVTIA
+1557 VNLTIA
-1563 TEGDSN
+1563 TDDGSD
-1569 SVYTLHVAVPIGG
+1569 SVYTLHVEVPTGG
-1582 QSHDLQEVLTH
+1582 GSHTIKEVLSHDHKPQPVDNG
-1593 ERLKA
+1593 A
-1598 TQHELVEAPTNLHDT
+1598 DSCV
-1613 HANEQSPISP
+1613 
-1623 YCIPEPPPPI
+1623 PEPPPRMPD
-1633 PECPCKCVDF
+1633 CPCSCLPPTMPVYMDDNVDIDSA
-1643 LPVTEAVHP
+1643 P
-1652 VDNEQHF
+1652 
-1659 VPLEHLDVTASFVHT
+1659 
-1674 ATATATTT
+1674 TTT
-1682 APNSTDNF
+1682 PGTILSAPQPQHKLKEEFDDGDTDTGE
-1690 IHPPFSPIA
+1690 PMP
-1699 TTTASMLTN
+1699 ASSAAPS
-1708 TTVNATEDSF
+1708 NATNPPELDNNIAVSYTEP
-1718 ISTTTTATFTNL
+1718 SV
-1730 LGIDAAQ
+1730 G
-1737 AASVDDHVVIGDG
+1737 ASAGAG
-1750 SKIACPDV
+1750 AGACPDV

-1885 DAQEVTF
+1885 DVQELTF

-2021 WKGTDCAT
+2021 WKGPDCAT
-2029 VDKDALQC
+2029 MDQDALQC

-2042 NHGSFDV
+2042 GHGSFDL
-2049 DTQTCTCEPKWS
+2049 DTQTCSCEGKWS

-2079 CVGDACTCDTEWG
+2079 CEGDACACDPEWG
-2092 GEYCNTKLCDTRCNE
+2092 GEYCNTKLCDARCNE

-2134 GCSAHGQCRVSGEGQ
+2134 SCAGHGQCRVSGEGQ

-2305 SPFRPQSRI
+2305 APFRPQSRI
-2314 VQIPWNEVIIIDVV
+2314 VQVPWNEVVIIDVV
-2328 VMSMSEEKN
+2328 VMSMSEEKGVATTTT
-2337 LIPIPHTCFSHD
+2337 HTCFSHD

-2407 TIKLQLTPETIP
+2407 TIKLQLTPDSIP
-2419 DTLHLIHLRITIE
+2419 ATLHLIHLRITIE

-2456 IYRQRVYGVTTAIVK
+2456 IYRQRVYGVTTAVVK
-2471 VGYQYSDCKDII
+2471 VGYQYTDCKDTV

-2528 LKNKPRVILTTMGD
+2528 LRNKPRIILTTMGD
-2542 GHQRPLECNDCEGL
+2542 GHQRPLECLDCDGL
-2556 AYKQRLLAPVALAA
+2556 AMKQRLLAPVALAA
-2570 SPDGSLYVGDFNY
+2570 APDGSLFVGDFNY
-2583 IRRIMTDGTIR
+2583 IRRIMTDGSIR

-2615 DGTLYI
+2615 DGTLYV

-2637 YSQPEKNWEPIV
+2637 YSQPELNWEAIV

-2684 DNILYFADGTNIR
+2684 DNVLYFADGTNIR
-2697 MVDRDGIVTTL
+2697 MVDRDGIVSTL

-2742 SPLDNTL
+2742 SPMDNTL

-2771 RPLHCATTS
+2771 RPLHCATAS
-2780 TVYDSDLATHATLVM
+2780 TAYDTDLATHATLVM
-2795 PQSISFGPM
+2795 PQSIAFGPL
-2804 GELYVAESDSQR
+2804 GELFVAESDSQR

-2823 GTDGRIAPFAGA
+2823 GTDGRIAPFAGV

-2846 DCFEAEHFLA
+2846 DCFEAEHYLA

-2863 IAALSV
+2863 IAALAV

-2896 ASREYEIYAP
+2896 PSREYEIYAP

-2921 STKNILTGET
+2921 STRNILTGET

-2997 NVTFEYHGPTGLL
+2997 NVTYEYHGPTGLL

-3042 DLVFD
+3042 ELSFD
-3047 LSVKGAQVKISENAQ
+3047 LSVKGAMVKVSENSQ

-3071 STVMVRNGAAE
+3071 ATVIVKNGAAE
-3082 SKTSVEMD
+3082 SRTTVEMD
-3090 GSMTSLTPWGH
+3090 GSTTSITPWGH
-3101 TVQME
+3101 TLQME
-3106 VVPYAILAEINPV
+3106 VAPYTILAEQSPLL
-3119 IGESYPVPAK
+3119 GESYPVPAK

-3143 WRYFVRRMQQGK
+3143 WRYFVRRQQPQLPGK
-3155 QGKGPRPVSQVG
+3155 QNKGTPRPVTEVG

-3179 LEYDRDAQSV
+3179 LEYDRETQSV
-3189 VVLVDDKQEL
+3189 VVMVDDKQEL
-3199 LNVTYDRTA
+3199 LNVTYDRTS
-3208 RPVSFR
+3208 RPISFR

-3243 AYTFDRNGRL
+3243 AYSFDRNGRL

-3259 DGSSMVYAF
+3259 DGSTMVYAF

-3322 YFSPI
+3322 YYSPI

-3355 FVHDS
+3355 FVHDA

-3384 IKSVE
+3384 VKSVE

-3412 VRFGS
+3412 LRFGS
-3417 KNSLASAHYKYFYDG
+3417 KNSLASAHFKYAYDG

-3437 SIEMSIDDKEVPTAR
+3437 GIEMAIDDKELPTTR

-3484 KQFFTIIDYDQHGRV
+3484 KQFFTIVDYDQHGRV
-3499 KSVLMNIKSFDVFRL
+3499 KSVLMNVKNIDVFRL

-3526 QKTTLGRS
+3526 QKTTFGRS
-3534 TSFDKINYNADGH
+3534 TAFDKINYNADGH

-3559 LYDENGNTVGIVD
+3559 LYDENGNTVGVVD
-3572 QGEKI
+3572 QGEKF
-3577 NLSYDIGDR
+3577 NLGYDIGDR
-3586 VIQVGEIEFNNYDA
+3586 VIKLGDVEFNNYDA

-3621 HAFERDRFQSWYYYD
+3621 HAFERERFQSWYYYD

-3641 IAWHDSKGNVTQY
+3641 VAWHDNKGNTTQY

-3659 RTPKLLTHVH
+3659 RTPHLVTHVH
-3669 FPKVGKTLRFFYDD
+3669 FPKLAKTMKFYYDD
-3683 RDMLMAVENGDQRYY
+3683 RDMLIALENADQRYY

-3706 PLAFFDPN
+3706 PLAFFDMN
-3714 GIIIKDIRRTPFGR
+3714 GGIVKELKRTPFGR
-3728 IIKDTNPDFFIPIDF
+3728 IIKDTKPDFFVPVDF
-3743 HGGLL
+3743 HGGLI
-3748 DPNTKLIYTEGRHY
+3748 DPHTKLIYTEQRQY
-3762 DPTVGQWMTPKWE
+3762 DPHVGQWMTPLWE
-3775 TLATEMSNPTDVFIY
+3775 TLATEMSHPTDVFIY
-3790 RYHNN
+3790 RFHNN
-3795 DPVNPNKPQNYMI
+3795 DPINPNKPQNFMI
-3808 DLESWLQ
+3808 DLDAWLQ

-3820 LRNMQSSKYT
+3820 LDNMQSTRYT
-3830 KDAQY
+3830 KLAQY
-3835 VPQISIKS
+3835 TPQASIKS
-3843 NTLAPEFG
+3843 NTLAPDFG

-3861 KTNEKFSDFDF
+3861 KTSEKFSDFDF

-3888 PRISYRRGVFGE
+3888 PRVSYRRGVFGE
-3900 GVLLSRIGGRA
+3900 GVLLSTIGGRA
-3911 LVSVVDGSNSVVQDV
+3911 LVSVVDGANSVVQDV
-3926 VSSVFNNSYF
+3926 VSSVFNNSFF

-3974 ISTHEVTDHGGT
+3974 ISTHEISDHGGS

-4050 EELVSHGDVDGWIGI
+4050 EELVQHGDVDGWIGI

-4092 RRKIG
+4092 RRKTG
-4097 SGHRTAKSRRQQLR
+4097 SSHRTGSSRHQLR
-4111 VMDLSA
+4111 VGEPSA

>member
-7 ETTLDCRD
+7 ESTLDCRD
-15 VDTRAGSGGG
+15 AGGG
-25 GGLGGGGVNGG
+25 PALAHGHAPSHPHAQGRTLPMSGHGRPAAAELGAHG
-36 GTAVGGM
+36 
-43 MSLRHNP
+43 S
-50 TSTHSH
+50 
-56 QNTLQH
+56 QTLQH
-62 QNQQNLQLQQQ
+62 QQNQQSLQAAAAAAAA
-73 QHLQQQQSPYDYE
+73 QSSHYDYE
-86 YQHLPHRA
+86 YQHLAHRPPD
-94 GELTAATAA
+94 TA
-103 NNSGAVS
+103 NN
-110 TAQRNTHG
+110 TAQRTHG
-118 RPGYL
+118 RQGFL
-123 LEGVTPSAP
+123 LEGVTPTAP

-145 NNGRLVPG
+145 QNGRLPG
-153 NPNDLGVD
+153 NNLNDGD

-170 PSGNVYIPSGNL
+170 PSGNVYIPSGNI
-182 NINKGSPI
+182 NIHKSSPI
-190 DYKSGSACSTPTKDT
+190 DLKSGSACSTPTKDT

-211 STNNCMGPVLPPR
+211 STQGCMGPVLPPR
-224 SVMSGLPAH
+224 SVMNGLPAH
-233 HYSTPMNF
+233 HYSAPMNF
-241 RKGLAARWHR
+241 RKDLAARCSSPWVSVV
-251 WRCALNICLA
+251 AIS
-261 VFALLGLISIV
+261 ALLV
-272 LYVSGVLHL
+272 GVLMLILLTTFGGLHWTQ
-281 SMDEPR
+281 SAPC
-287 TILVGN
+287 TVLVGN

-304 NTDLTKFGQPTTV
+304 NTDLSKLHNSSVRAKNGQGIGLAQGQAGLSGAVGAGGSGGGSSAATV
-317 TASTA
+317 TTA
-322 TSSLSSISASQA
+322 TSNSGTAQGLQSTSASA
-334 AAAQAASGSAD
+334 E
-345 LLGNG
+345 
-350 GGGGGT
+350 
-356 LPSSTAYQSPASAS
+356 AS
-370 SAIAAIGTTGAI
+370 SSAATSQ
-382 ASSPSSSSLA
+382 SSLTPSLSSSLA
-392 NANNGDIRNEV
+392 NANNGGRA
-403 LPMLD
+403 MS
-408 ILAAWPFHERGNAY
+408 
-422 TIQQKWQQQTKAS
+422 TQ
-435 SATGT
+435 
-440 RLSYGTQRYERQ
+440 LSVSGA
-452 RQQQQQRNS
+452 
-461 DGVAVGTSSSDKWQW
+461 GDKG
-476 QNYRQN
+476 R
-482 TYEQQKPKQQQPLV
+482 
-496 KVQTPFNAMRQQH
+496 RH
-509 GARKKRY
+509 
-516 RRSLM
+516 RRSLIEAQDENDVA
-521 TDQTFESIDLI
+521 TDETFGDLI
-532 TRTHTRD
+532 TS
-539 DDEMKAYKHDINS
+539 ESLNQQLAE
-552 KYNSKHKLENGN
+552 KYLATTPAKSPTDV
-564 SFSVD
+564 VD
-569 KAKDNSDDSN
+569 KTLPRIDGVLGPQASEEETSDYVYED
-579 GDDSELLTVGNS
+579 E
-591 EIADSFV
+591 
-598 VTQKTIPK
+598 
-606 AVELKLTNEEV
+606 VEPET
-617 IELMAQPAGVRNF
+617 
-630 VATNATSKANKLK
+630 
-643 ESNTAT
+643 
-649 FAEQEH
+649 
-655 NRNRTQPTASAE
+655 TQPPSRRP
-667 SNKTV
+667 KTW
-672 QTTEAKMRCLTTA
+672 QQFG
-685 TSSAPHK
+685 K
-692 SQKLPLS
+692 SL
-699 NTQTA
+699 
-704 SNYAVNAL
+704 
-712 SNKAT
+712 
-717 ELLQQYKNIAEAQT
+717 
-731 DYDKNNSNSM
+731 NSYLRS
-741 PNSNRT
+741 
-747 PRRFNIS
+747 
-754 ATQTLQINNLLN
+754 
-766 LNQNLN
+766 
-772 DDKDI
+772 
-777 AAAAFVNTAPTGVKG
+777 
-792 APAQTSGSEIVAAA
+792 AA
-806 KTSVSDDVSDGQQYD
+806 KTLVNKKRKYDDGADG
-821 ATLTTIAKV
+821 
-830 LSKAFRDKNN
+830 
-840 EVANL
+840 
-845 TSDDEPNATCKNDDD
+845 
-860 KTYAANTTK
+860 
-869 CDDATTKLVEENT
+869 EEH
-882 IKNDSTTATATAS
+882 IK
-895 HPNIDLTTI
+895 
-904 DNRDIFDGDIDY
+904 
-916 VEGDTQR
+916 R
-923 EVSDSHA
+923 ELEQELLEA
-930 EFVNIVDEIGF
+930 IGM
-941 KAATEINEISITKG
+941 ATES
-955 ATPRVNVVRLRAKRI
+955 
-970 EETIEE
+970 ET
-976 EAQIAAYKQVKSNLR
+976 S
-991 VRKAN
+991 
-996 EPRHIKTLRKHF
+996 TL
-1008 GRPIHTPVLLTPA
+1008 VA
-1021 AVQFLNVVIDDDSQI
+1021 VIDDDNQ
-1036 DRPPVEE
+1036 
-1043 EQREMQEKVSDNKAG
+1043 SDNSSSG
-1058 IRAVQIGKNIAISD
+1058 PTPETTPRSD
-1072 KNKIEGNP
+1072 ADDTVEINTTPPPENP
-1080 TKKFENN
+1080 TAQSSFPAASSRAAVENDFQIKGTEAGG
-1087 VSQNKRYAGAQET
+1087 SQTEKP
-1100 TTQRQEFDAAN
+1100 
-1111 YYQINRHN
+1111 
-1119 SATDNALSDSESDTN
+1119 
-1134 EAATDDNN
+1134 ATDDIN
-1142 NERDLVD
+1142 NERDLADNYEVD
-1149 SYDDVGYDART
+1149 T
-1160 QATPAATDTSSVIKI
+1160 QEPTSPATPPQDKDKENMDSS
-1175 DKSEL
+1175 
-1180 NEQKE
+1180 
-1185 LQRAAYDDVD
+1185 
-1195 TRTET
+1195 
-1200 SATDGAWQ
+1200 
-1208 TGRAVTESEL
+1208 
-1218 EIKLNESQMQSGRAA
+1218 
-1233 MIEKHTAIVS
+1233 
-1243 VDAETTTAAKV
+1243 
-1254 MITAD
+1254 
-1259 ERQMMEINERASV
+1259 
-1272 ARQEAGKSDKQL
+1272 GKSPQTNQTEPDL
-1284 AVDARGVQKSNVV
+1284 MMSDA
-1297 VLSYESKRKGDLLP
+1297 
-1311 PENVEDDSVSAEEE
+1311 
-1325 ADIVMIRTTSEHTQM
+1325 
-1340 NDNQAEE
+1340 
-1347 TDAAETTKKL
+1347 
-1357 SNNNVKQRISSE
+1357 
-1369 VEAQAHTTTM
+1369 
-1379 QPTNLSGNQKIA
+1379 
-1391 SRAVVDESNSADE
+1391 
-1404 LMLNDGL
+1404 
-1411 MPQHN
+1411 
-1416 NKHARNHNA
+1416 
-1425 PENIIKRN
+1425 
-1433 SNFNANSHA
+1433 SHF
-1442 YAPSNDDQRLIAEP
+1442 E
-1456 NADDIDIIK
+1456 DIDIVK
-1465 LEDTHSSEDEIYKT
+1465 LDGAPISQEEEVYKT
-1479 IEGVANGSAHE
+1479 AEKN
-1490 KPKYIYGK
+1490 KPKMDL
-1498 RKEIIT
+1498 
-1504 SRPPKYATHAEN
+1504 PPQVDASEN
-1516 EVLKGGVETN
+1516 EVLKEQDNGEEVPLHL
-1526 AANSYADKL
+1526 K
-1535 PPFPLKAPI
+1535 PLKPY
-1544 VSETYDPPSKHIL
+1544 VSEQVDVPGKRIFL
-1557 VNVTIA
+1557 NLTIA
-1563 TEGDSN
+1563 TDEGSD
-1569 SVYTLHVAVPIGG
+1569 SVYTLHVEVPTGG
-1582 QSHDLQEVLTH
+1582 GPHTIKEVLTH
-1593 ERLKA
+1593 EKA
-1598 TQHELVEAPTNLHDT
+1598 QNGQADSCV
-1613 HANEQSPISP
+1613 
-1623 YCIPEPPPPI
+1623 PEPPPRMPD
-1633 PECPCKCVDF
+1633 CPCSCLPPPAPIYLDDSVDIDSD
-1643 LPVTEAVHP
+1643 PPTAP
-1652 VDNEQHF
+1652 PTTPA
-1659 VPLEHLDVTASFVHT
+1659 PLERATILSHDHSEEDEDGVGDAEPLAAPST
-1674 ATATATTT
+1674 ATNPPSTEIDNHIAATLTEPTFSGA
-1682 APNSTDNF
+1682 SGE
-1690 IHPPFSPIA
+1690 PF
-1699 TTTASMLTN
+1699 
-1708 TTVNATEDSF
+1708 
-1718 ISTTTTATFTNL
+1718 
-1730 LGIDAAQ
+1730 
-1737 AASVDDHVVIGDG
+1737 
-1750 SKIACPDV
+1750 ACPDV
-1758 MPILILEGAR
+1758 MPVLILEGAR

-1885 DAQEVTF
+1885 DVQELTF
-1892 YAAIAEDMTQNCPNG
+1892 FAAVAEDMTQNCPNG

-1941 HGEYINGEC
+1941 HGEYTNGEC

-2021 WKGTDCAT
+2021 WKGPDCAT
-2029 VDKDALQC
+2029 MDQDALQC

-2042 NHGSFDV
+2042 GHGTFDL
-2049 DTQTCTCEPKWS
+2049 DTQTCTCEAKWS

-2079 CVGDACTCDTEWG
+2079 CEGDACACDPEWG
-2092 GEYCNTKLCDTRCNE
+2092 GEYCNTRLCDARCNE

-2134 GCSAHGQCRVSGEGQ
+2134 SCAGHGQCRVSGEGQ

-2305 SPFRPQSRI
+2305 APFRPQSRI
-2314 VQIPWNEVIIIDVV
+2314 VQVPWNEVVIIDVV
-2328 VMSMSEEKN
+2328 VMSMSEEKG
-2337 LIPIPHTCFSHD
+2337 LATTTTHTCFAHD

-2407 TIKLQLTPETIP
+2407 TIKLQLTPDVIP
-2419 DTLHLIHLRITIE
+2419 ATLHLIHLRITIE

-2456 IYRQRVYGVTTAIVK
+2456 IYRQRVYGVTTAVVK
-2471 VGYQYSDCKDII
+2471 VGYQYTDCTDIV

-2528 LKNKPRVILTTMGD
+2528 LRNKPRIILTTMGD
-2542 GHQRPLECNDCEGL
+2542 GHQRPLECPDCDGL
-2556 AYKQRLLAPVALAA
+2556 ATKQRLLAPVALAA
-2570 SPDGSLYVGDFNY
+2570 APDGSLFVGDFNY
-2583 IRRIMTDGTIR
+2583 IRRIMTDGSIR

-2615 DGTLYI
+2615 DGTLYV

-2628 IIRVRDTND
+2628 IIRVRDTSD
-2637 YSQPEKNWEPIV
+2637 YSQPELNWEAVV

-2697 MVDRDGIVTTL
+2697 MVDRDGIVSTL

-2742 SPLDNTL
+2742 SPMDNTL

-2771 RPLHCATTS
+2771 RPLHCATAS
-2780 TVYDSDLATHATLVM
+2780 TAYDTDLATHATLVM
-2795 PQSISFGPM
+2795 PQSIAFGPL

-2846 DCFEAEHFLA
+2846 DCFEAEHYLA

-2863 IAALSV
+2863 IAALAV
-2869 TPDGHVHIADQANY
+2869 TPDSHVHIADQANY

-2896 ASREYEIYAP
+2896 PSREYEIYAP

-2921 STKNILTGET
+2921 STRNILTGET

-2997 NVTFEYHGPTGLL
+2997 NVTYEYHGPTGLL
-3010 KTKLDSTGRSYV
+3010 RTKLDSTGRSYV

-3042 DLVFD
+3042 ELSFD
-3047 LSVKGAQVKISENAQ
+3047 LSVKGAQVKVSENAQ
-3062 KEQSMLIQG
+3062 KEMSLLIQG
-3071 STVMVRNGAAE
+3071 ATVIVRNGAAE
-3082 SKTSVEMD
+3082 SRTTVDMD
-3090 GSMTSLTPWGH
+3090 GSTTSITPWGH
-3101 TVQME
+3101 NLQME
-3106 VVPYAILAEINPV
+3106 VAPYTILAEQSPLL
-3119 IGESYPVPAK
+3119 GESYPVPAK

-3143 WRYFVRRMQQGK
+3143 WRYFVRRQQPLQAGK
-3155 QGKGPRPVSQVG
+3155 QSKGPPRPVTEVG

-3179 LEYDRDAQSV
+3179 LEYDRETQSV
-3189 VVLVDDKQEL
+3189 VVMVDDKQEL
-3199 LNVTYDRTA
+3199 LNVTYDRTS
-3208 RPVSFR
+3208 RPISFR

-3243 AYTFDRNGRL
+3243 AYSFDRNGRL

-3259 DGSSMVYAF
+3259 DGSTMVYAF

-3280 TPRRSDYLLQYDD
+3280 TPRRSDYLLQHDD

-3308 SFSLQTSLGFFKYQ
+3308 AFSLQTSLGFFKYQ
-3322 YFSPI
+3322 YYSPI

-3355 FVHDS
+3355 FVHDA

-3384 IKSVE
+3384 VKSVE

-3412 VRFGS
+3412 LRFGS
-3417 KNSLASAHYKYFYDG
+3417 KNSLASAHYKYAYDG

-3437 SIEMSIDDKEVPTAR
+3437 GIEMAIDDKELPTTR

-3484 KQFFTIIDYDQHGRV
+3484 KQFFTIVDYDQHGRV
-3499 KSVLMNIKSFDVFRL
+3499 KSVLMNVKNSDVFRL

-3526 QKTTLGRS
+3526 QKTTFGRS
-3534 TSFDKINYNADGH
+3534 TAFDKINYNADGH
-3547 VIEVLGTNNWKY
+3547 VVEVLGTSNWKY
-3559 LYDENGNTVGIVD
+3559 LFDENGNTVGVVD
-3572 QGEKI
+3572 QGEKF
-3577 NLSYDIGDR
+3577 NLGYDIGDR
-3586 VIQVGEIEFNNYDA
+3586 VIKVGDVEFNNYDA

-3621 HAFERDRFQSWYYYD
+3621 HAFERERFQSWYYYD

-3641 IAWHDSKGNVTQY
+3641 VAWHDNKGNTTQY

-3659 RTPKLLTHVH
+3659 RTPQLVTHVH
-3669 FPKVGKTLRFFYDD
+3669 FPKLGRTMKLFYDD
-3683 RDMLMAVENGDQRYY
+3683 RDMLIALEHEEQRYY

-3706 PLAFFDPN
+3706 PLAFFDQN
-3714 GIIIKDIRRTPFGR
+3714 GGVVKEMKRTPFGR
-3728 IIKDTNPDFFIPIDF
+3728 VIKDTKPDFFVPVDF
-3743 HGGLL
+3743 HGGLI
-3748 DPNTKLIYTEGRHY
+3748 DPHTKLVYTEQRQY
-3762 DPTVGQWMTPKWE
+3762 DPHVGQWMTPLWE
-3775 TLATEMSNPTDVFIY
+3775 TLATEMSHPTDVFIY

-3795 DPVNPNKPQNYMI
+3795 DPVNPNRPQNYMI
-3808 DLESWLQ
+3808 DLDAWLQ

-3820 LRNMQSSKYT
+3820 LDNMQSSRYT
-3830 KDAQY
+3830 KLAQY
-3835 VPQISIKS
+3835 TPQASIKS
-3843 NTLAPEFG
+3843 NTLAPDFG

-3861 KTNEKFSDFDF
+3861 KTSEKFSDFDF

-3888 PRISYRRGVFGE
+3888 PRVSYRRGVFGE

-3974 ISTHEVTDHGGT
+3974 ISTHEISDHGGS

-4050 EELVSHGDVDGWIGI
+4050 EELVQHGDVDGWNGI

-4092 RRKIG
+4092 RRKTG
-4097 SGHRTAKSRRQQLR
+4097 SSHRSASNRRQLKFGE
-4111 VMDLSA
+4111 LSA

>member
-1 MNPYEY
+1 MN
-7 ETTLDCRD
+7 L
-15 VDTRAGSGGG
+15 
-25 GGLGGGGVNGG
+25 
-36 GTAVGGM
+36 
-43 MSLRHNP
+43 
-50 TSTHSH
+50 ST
-56 QNTLQH
+56 QPRPL
-62 QNQQNLQLQQQ
+62 
-73 QHLQQQQSPYDYE
+73 
-86 YQHLPHRA
+86 
-94 GELTAATAA
+94 
-103 NNSGAVS
+103 NSG
-110 TAQRNTHG
+110 NTCF
-118 RPGYL
+118 L

-145 NNGRLVPG
+145 NNGRLVAA

-182 NINKGSPI
+182 NMNKGSPI

-211 STNNCMGPVLPPR
+211 SANNCMGPVLPPR
-224 SVMSGLPAH
+224 SVKSGIPSH
-233 HYSTPMNF
+233 HYSAPMNF
-241 RKGLAARWHR
+241 RKDLAAR
-251 WRCALNICLA
+251 CSAKCIA
-261 VFALLGLISIV
+261 VVAVSVFVAMCVLLIFLTGF
-272 LYVSGVLHL
+272 GVLHW
-281 SMDEPR
+281 SPSAPC
-287 TILVGN
+287 TVLVGN

-304 NTDLTKFGQPTTV
+304 NTDLSKLHNSSLRSKTGQPTMV
-317 TASTA
+317 TTA
-322 TSSLSSISASQA
+322 TSSLSPSQA
-334 AAAQAASGSAD
+334 AASSSAFQ
-345 LLGNG
+345 
-350 GGGGGT
+350 
-356 LPSSTAYQSPASAS
+356 STSAS
-370 SAIAAIGTTGAI
+370 SVAVGGSAAAT
-382 ASSPSSSSLA
+382 SSSSSTLSSSSSLSSSTSLSSPLA
-392 NANNGDIRNEV
+392 NANNGEMDNFHYFNEE
-403 LPMLD
+403 
-408 ILAAWPFHERGNAY
+408 HEHV
-422 TIQQKWQQQTKAS
+422 KANRISS
-435 SATGT
+435 SAMKLPGQHQ
-440 RLSYGTQRYERQ
+440 RRYGRSLMDESFKHLITKSDKTERTVDNDVQ
-452 RQQQQQRNS
+452 HNKEQNFNN
-461 DGVAVGTSSSDKWQW
+461 DKETIYTSSSNIMMTTEIEKHNEDDEDEDEDDKSNENDGNDRDTIKS
-476 QNYRQN
+476 NYDKKFLKDEEEMFSTSYKTFTSARQLEN
-482 TYEQQKPKQQQPLV
+482 EKNSSTKVAFETSSSSSPLNV
-496 KVQTPFNAMRQQH
+496 
-509 GARKKRY
+509 
-516 RRSLM
+516 
-521 TDQTFESIDLI
+521 I
-532 TRTHTRD
+532 TSPSPTIKLEEVD
-539 DDEMKAYKHDINS
+539 DD
-552 KYNSKHKLENGN
+552 
-564 SFSVD
+564 D
-569 KAKDNSDDSN
+569 K
-579 GDDSELLTVGNS
+579 T
-591 EIADSFV
+591 
-598 VTQKTIPK
+598 
-606 AVELKLTNEEV
+606 LK
-617 IELMAQPAGVRNF
+617 
-630 VATNATSKANKLK
+630 
-643 ESNTAT
+643 
-649 FAEQEH
+649 
-655 NRNRTQPTASAE
+655 
-667 SNKTV
+667 
-672 QTTEAKMRCLTTA
+672 
-685 TSSAPHK
+685 
-692 SQKLPLS
+692 
-699 NTQTA
+699 
-704 SNYAVNAL
+704 
-712 SNKAT
+712 
-717 ELLQQYKNIAEAQT
+717 
-731 DYDKNNSNSM
+731 
-741 PNSNRT
+741 
-747 PRRFNIS
+747 
-754 ATQTLQINNLLN
+754 INNILN
-766 LNQNLN
+766 LNQSNN
-772 DDKDI
+772 QNINKDYNNKENEKENEKTVQYENI
-777 AAAAFVNTAPTGVKG
+777 LKHTKEPAYLLDTVNTAL
-792 APAQTSGSEIVAAA
+792 Q
-806 KTSVSDDVSDGQQYD
+806 DDNEELKEQDIETTTKMFTIFENYNYDEEEALGINDGED
-821 ATLTTIAKV
+821 LNFI
-830 LSKAFRDKNN
+830 LSKEDEDENGN
-840 EVANL
+840 ENL
-845 TSDDEPNATCKNDDD
+845 SQEFVLTALNSDEFIDDD
-860 KTYAANTTK
+860 KLLEKYHNEQIMASTSSNSNSNSNSYNKHKSTRNHLNDNDNNNNNGNNNDDTT
-869 CDDATTKLVEENT
+869 
-882 IKNDSTTATATAS
+882 
-895 HPNIDLTTI
+895 
-904 DNRDIFDGDIDY
+904 
-916 VEGDTQR
+916 
-923 EVSDSHA
+923 
-930 EFVNIVDEIGF
+930 
-941 KAATEINEISITKG
+941 
-955 ATPRVNVVRLRAKRI
+955 
-970 EETIEE
+970 
-976 EAQIAAYKQVKSNLR
+976 
-991 VRKAN
+991 
-996 EPRHIKTLRKHF
+996 
-1008 GRPIHTPVLLTPA
+1008 
-1021 AVQFLNVVIDDDSQI
+1021 DDD
-1036 DRPPVEE
+1036 
-1043 EQREMQEKVSDNKAG
+1043 N
-1058 IRAVQIGKNIAISD
+1058 D
-1072 KNKIEGNP
+1072 KYDKDDGN
-1080 TKKFENN
+1080 NN
-1087 VSQNKRYAGAQET
+1087 
-1100 TTQRQEFDAAN
+1100 F
-1111 YYQINRHN
+1111 QINRFEKNQQNLDSMTVN
-1119 SATDNALSDSESDTN
+1119 SHHFS
-1134 EAATDDNN
+1134 
-1142 NERDLVD
+1142 D
-1149 SYDDVGYDART
+1149 SYDDIYLKDRT
-1160 QATPAATDTSSVIKI
+1160 RENLQHEQEKLKEKLTATIST
-1175 DKSEL
+1175 L
-1180 NEQKE
+1180 NKKTEQ
-1185 LQRAAYDDVD
+1185 D
-1195 TRTET
+1195 
-1200 SATDGAWQ
+1200 S
-1208 TGRAVTESEL
+1208 L
-1218 EIKLNESQMQSGRAA
+1218 EN
-1233 MIEKHTAIVS
+1233 
-1243 VDAETTTAAKV
+1243 
-1254 MITAD
+1254 
-1259 ERQMMEINERASV
+1259 
-1272 ARQEAGKSDKQL
+1272 
-1284 AVDARGVQKSNVV
+1284 
-1297 VLSYESKRKGDLLP
+1297 
-1311 PENVEDDSVSAEEE
+1311 
-1325 ADIVMIRTTSEHTQM
+1325 
-1340 NDNQAEE
+1340 
-1347 TDAAETTKKL
+1347 
-1357 SNNNVKQRISSE
+1357 
-1369 VEAQAHTTTM
+1369 
-1379 QPTNLSGNQKIA
+1379 
-1391 SRAVVDESNSADE
+1391 

-1411 MPQHN
+1411 WPLNVQPGFVN
-1416 NKHARNHNA
+1416 LNYNHNL
-1425 PENIIKRN
+1425 
-1433 SNFNANSHA
+1433 
-1442 YAPSNDDQRLIAEP
+1442 DDV
-1456 NADDIDIIK
+1456 DIVK
-1465 LEDTHSSEDEIYKT
+1465 LENTHSNEEELYKT
-1479 IEGVANGSAHE
+1479 IN
-1490 KPKYIYGK
+1490 
-1498 RKEIIT
+1498 
-1504 SRPPKYATHAEN
+1504 ATIVKNNHKKFKLQLNPHQSYDKNQN
-1516 EVLKGGVETN
+1516 EVLR
-1526 AANSYADKL
+1526 L
-1535 PPFPLKAPI
+1535 PEDMNTGINKSPLSVKPITSNPFT
-1544 VSETYDPPSKHIL
+1544 S
-1557 VNVTIA
+1557 A
-1563 TEGDSN
+1563 TEQPLLKHQTSLTTDHLEEKRIIVNLSIASN
-1569 SVYTLHVAVPIGG
+1569 DGSGNRYTLHVNIPAFDQNG
-1582 QSHDLQEVLTH
+1582 EVQNMQQTLTH
-1593 ERLKA
+1593 DKIPQTKENLIQEDIKQDLKA
-1598 TQHELVEAPTNLHDT
+1598 
-1613 HANEQSPISP
+1613 SP

-1633 PECPCKCVDF
+1633 PECPCPCAGTLYTK
-1643 LPVTEAVHP
+1643 
-1652 VDNEQHF
+1652 
-1659 VPLEHLDVTASFVHT
+1659 TADLY
-1674 ATATATTT
+1674 
-1682 APNSTDNF
+1682 STDLEDNNNDWLEE
-1690 IHPPFSPIA
+1690 
-1699 TTTASMLTN
+1699 TTSVLTDE
-1708 TTVNATEDSF
+1708 TITS
-1718 ISTTTTATFTNL
+1718 STTTTTDSITNTITTTTPYTSSSSTAFVTVNDDSQETNNNVNNVSVDYYDTFTTTTTTNSNL
-1730 LGIDAAQ
+1730 LAGIDNAVLTTVNLTNNFENDRPQ
-1737 AASVDDHVVIGDG
+1737 PLNENGE
-1750 SKIACPDV
+1750 KFACPDV

-1850 ASTRTAR
+1850 ASTRSTR
-1857 AAHLSITR
+1857 AAHQSITR

-1885 DAQEVTF
+1885 DVQEITF
-1892 YAAIAEDMTQNCPNG
+1892 YATIAEDMTQNCPNG

-1996 EVDCPHPNCSGH
+1996 EVDCPHPTCSGH
-2008 GFCADG
+2008 GFCAEG

-2021 WKGTDCAT
+2021 WKGPDCAT
-2029 VDKDALQC
+2029 MDQDALQC

-2042 NHGSFDV
+2042 GHGTFDL
-2049 DTQTCTCEPKWS
+2049 DSQTCSCESKWS

-2079 CVGDACTCDTEWG
+2079 CVGDACACDDGWG
-2092 GEYCNTKLCDTRCNE
+2092 GEYCNTKLCDARCNE

-2134 GCSAHGQCRVSGEGQ
+2134 SCSGHGQCRVSGEGQ

-2157 WDGPDC
+2157 WDGADC

-2314 VQIPWNEVIIIDVV
+2314 VQVPWNEVIIIETV
-2328 VMSMSEEKN
+2328 VMSMSEEKS
-2337 LIPIPHTCFSHD
+2337 IATTTHTCFSHD

-2419 DTLHLIHLRITIE
+2419 LTLHLIHLRITIE

-2456 IYRQRVYGVTTAIVK
+2456 IYRQRVYGVTTAVVK
-2471 VGYQYSDCKDII
+2471 VGYQYTDCKDII

-2542 GHQRPLECNDCEGL
+2542 GHQRPLECMDCEGL
-2556 AYKQRLLAPVALAA
+2556 ALRQRLLAPVALAA

-2583 IRRIMTDGTIR
+2583 IRRIMTDGSVR

-2637 YSQPEKNWEPIV
+2637 FSQPEKNWEPIV

-2697 MVDRDGIVTTL
+2697 MVDRDGIVSTL

-2771 RPLHCATTS
+2771 RPLHCATS
-2780 TVYDSDLATHATLVM
+2780 SSVYDSDLATHASLVM
-2795 PQSISFGPM
+2795 PQSIAFGPL

-2823 GTDGRIAPFAGA
+2823 GTNGRIAAFAGA

-2846 DCFEAEHFLA
+2846 DCFEADHYLA

-2863 IAALSV
+2863 IAALAV

-2896 ASREYEIYAP
+2896 MSREYEIYAP

-2921 STKNILTGET
+2921 MTKNILTGET

-2983 RMKMLHELSTPDNY
+2983 RMKMLHELNTPDNY

-3042 DLVFD
+3042 DLAFD
-3047 LSVKGAQVKISENAQ
+3047 LSIKGAQVKVSENAQ
-3062 KEQSMLIQG
+3062 KEISMLIQG
-3071 STVMVRNGAAE
+3071 SSVVVRNGEAE
-3082 SKTSVEMD
+3082 SKTMVEMD
-3090 GSMTSLTPWGH
+3090 GSTTSLTPWGH
-3101 TVQME
+3101 LLQME
-3106 VVPYAILAEINPV
+3106 VVPYPVLAEISPI

-3143 WRYFVRRMQQGK
+3143 WRYFVRRLQQGK
-3155 QGKGPRPVSQVG
+3155 QNKGPRSVTQVG

-3179 LEYDRDAQSV
+3179 LEYDRDTQSI

-3199 LNVTYDRTA
+3199 LNVTYDRTS

-3232 LVSWKW
+3232 LVTWKW
-3238 GVLQE
+3238 GNLQE

-3268 KDMFGSL
+3268 KDMYGSL

-3355 FVHDS
+3355 FVHDNS
-3360 AGRLETILAG
+3360 GRLETILAG

-3384 IKSVE
+3384 VKSVE

-3412 VRFGS
+3412 LRFGS
-3417 KNSLASAHYKYFYDG
+3417 KNSLASAHYKYAYDG
-3432 NARLS
+3432 NARLTGV
-3437 SIEMSIDDKEVPTAR
+3437 EMSIDDKEMPTTR
-3452 YKYSQ
+3452 YKFSQ

-3475 NRTVIQDSA
+3475 NRTVIQDSS

-3526 QKTTLGRS
+3526 QKTTFGRS
-3534 TSFDKINYNADGH
+3534 TAFDKINYNADGH

-3559 LYDENGNTVGIVD
+3559 LYDENGNTVGVVD

-3577 NLSYDIGDR
+3577 NLGYDIGDR
-3586 VIQVGEIEFNNYDA
+3586 VSQVGDIEFNNYDA

-3621 HAFERDRFQSWYYYD
+3621 HAFERERFQTWYYYD

-3641 IAWHDSKGNVTQY
+3641 VAWHDSKGNVTQY
-3654 YYANP
+3654 YYGNP
-3659 RTPKLLTHVH
+3659 RSPMLLTHMH
-3669 FPKVGKTLRFFYDD
+3669 YPKSGKTLRFYYDD
-3683 RDMLMAVENGDQRYY
+3683 RDMLMAVETNEQRFY

-3706 PLAFFDPN
+3706 PLAYFDMN
-3714 GIIIKDIRRTPFGR
+3714 GAILKEMKRTPFGR

-3748 DPNTKLIYTEGRHY
+3748 DPHTKLMYTEGRLY
-3762 DPTVGQWMTPKWE
+3762 DPTMGQWMTPLWE
-3775 TLATEMSNPTDVFIY
+3775 KLATEMSHPTDVFIY

-3795 DPVNPNKPQNYMI
+3795 DPVNPSKQQNYMI
-3808 DLESWLQ
+3808 ELESWLQ

-3820 LRNMQSSKYT
+3820 LNNMQSSKYT
-3830 KDAQY
+3830 KKAQY
-3835 VPQISIKS
+3835 NPQASIKS
-3843 NTLAPEFG
+3843 HTLAPDFG

-3888 PRISYRRGVFGE
+3888 PRVSYRRAVFGE

-3974 ISTHEVTDHGGT
+3974 ISTHEITDHGGS

-4050 EELVSHGDVDGWIGI
+4050 EELVSHGDVDGWIGV
-4065 DIHSIHKYP
+4065 DIHSIYKYP

-4092 RRKIG
+4092 RRKIT
-4097 SGHRTAKSRRQQLR
+4097 SNHRTGKSRRQQKLKD
-4111 VMDLSA
+4111 MTA

>member
-7 ETTLDCRD
+7 ESTLDCRD
-15 VDTRAGSGGG
+15 AGGG
-25 GGLGGGGVNGG
+25 PAPAHAHPHAQGRTLPMSGHGRPATDLGPVHG
-36 GTAVGGM
+36 
-43 MSLRHNP
+43 S
-50 TSTHSH
+50 
-56 QNTLQH
+56 QTLQH
-62 QNQQNLQLQQQ
+62 QNQQNLQAA
-73 QHLQQQQSPYDYE
+73 QSSHYDYE
-86 YQHLPHRA
+86 YQHLAHRPPD
-94 GELTAATAA
+94 TA
-103 NNSGAVS
+103 NN
-110 TAQRNTHG
+110 TAQRTHG
-118 RPGYL
+118 RQGMFLDEFLTGYEFPQRFL
-123 LEGVTPSAP
+123 LEGVTPTAP

-145 NNGRLVPG
+145 QNGRLTVN
-153 NPNDLGVD
+153 NPNDAD

-190 DYKSGSACSTPTKDT
+190 DFKSGSACSTPTKDT

-211 STNNCMGPVLPPR
+211 STQGCMGPVLPPR
-224 SVMSGLPAH
+224 SVMNGLPAH
-233 HYSTPMNF
+233 HYSAPMNF
-241 RKGLAARWHR
+241 RKDLVARCSSPWFGIGSISV
-251 WRCALNICLA
+251 L
-261 VFALLGLISIV
+261 FAFVVMLILLTTT
-272 LYVSGVLHL
+272 GVIKWNQ
-281 SMDEPR
+281 SPPCSV
-287 TILVGN
+287 LVGN

-304 NTDLTKFGQPTTV
+304 NTDLSKLHNSSVRAKNGQGIGLAQGQSGLGAAGVGSGGGSSAATV
-317 TASTA
+317 TTA
-322 TSSLSSISASQA
+322 TSNSGTAQGLQSTSASA
-334 AAAQAASGSAD
+334 EA
-345 LLGNG
+345 
-350 GGGGGT
+350 T
-356 LPSSTAYQSPASAS
+356 S
-370 SAIAAIGTTGAI
+370 SAAT
-382 ASSPSSSSLA
+382 SSSQSSLTPSLSSSLA
-392 NANNGDIRNEV
+392 NANNGGRA
-403 LPMLD
+403 M
-408 ILAAWPFHERGNAY
+408 
-422 TIQQKWQQQTKAS
+422 S
-435 SATGT
+435 T
-440 RLSYGTQRYERQ
+440 RLSVRGAGERRRRHRRSLIEEQDEDDVATDGTFSDLITSESLNQQAAEKYLATTPAKSPTDVQGSTNKTFPQMDGVYGTQRSEDTTDNSYDYVYEDEVEPETTPSPIR
-452 RQQQQQRNS
+452 RTKTGQQFGKSLNS
-461 DGVAVGTSSSDKWQW
+461 NLRSAAKTLVNKRRKYDHGTVEAEHIKH
-476 QNYRQN
+476 
-482 TYEQQKPKQQQPLV
+482 EEEEEEV
-496 KVQTPFNAMRQQH
+496 
-509 GARKKRY
+509 
-516 RRSLM
+516 
-521 TDQTFESIDLI
+521 
-532 TRTHTRD
+532 
-539 DDEMKAYKHDINS
+539 DDEQ
-552 KYNSKHKLENGN
+552 KLE
-564 SFSVD
+564 
-569 KAKDNSDDSN
+569 
-579 GDDSELLTVGNS
+579 
-591 EIADSFV
+591 
-598 VTQKTIPK
+598 
-606 AVELKLTNEEV
+606 
-617 IELMAQPAGVRNF
+617 R
-630 VATNATSKANKLK
+630 
-643 ESNTAT
+643 
-649 FAEQEH
+649 H
-655 NRNRTQPTASAE
+655 
-667 SNKTV
+667 
-672 QTTEAKMRCLTTA
+672 EAIGM
-685 TSSAPHK
+685 
-692 SQKLPLS
+692 
-699 NTQTA
+699 
-704 SNYAVNAL
+704 
-712 SNKAT
+712 AT
-717 ELLQQYKNIAEAQT
+717 ELTTESET
-731 DYDKNNSNSM
+731 S
-741 PNSNRT
+741 
-747 PRRFNIS
+747 
-754 ATQTLQINNLLN
+754 TL
-766 LNQNLN
+766 
-772 DDKDI
+772 
-777 AAAAFVNTAPTGVKG
+777 
-792 APAQTSGSEIVAAA
+792 PA
-806 KTSVSDDVSDGQQYD
+806 
-821 ATLTTIAKV
+821 
-830 LSKAFRDKNN
+830 
-840 EVANL
+840 
-845 TSDDEPNATCKNDDD
+845 
-860 KTYAANTTK
+860 
-869 CDDATTKLVEENT
+869 
-882 IKNDSTTATATAS
+882 
-895 HPNIDLTTI
+895 
-904 DNRDIFDGDIDY
+904 
-916 VEGDTQR
+916 
-923 EVSDSHA
+923 
-930 EFVNIVDEIGF
+930 
-941 KAATEINEISITKG
+941 
-955 ATPRVNVVRLRAKRI
+955 
-970 EETIEE
+970 
-976 EAQIAAYKQVKSNLR
+976 
-991 VRKAN
+991 
-996 EPRHIKTLRKHF
+996 
-1008 GRPIHTPVLLTPA
+1008 
-1021 AVQFLNVVIDDDSQI
+1021 VIDDDNQ
-1036 DRPPVEE
+1036 
-1043 EQREMQEKVSDNKAG
+1043 SDNSSSG
-1058 IRAVQIGKNIAISD
+1058 
-1072 KNKIEGNP
+1072 P
-1080 TKKFENN
+1080 TP
-1087 VSQNKRYAGAQET
+1087 ET
-1100 TTQRQEFDAAN
+1100 TVR
-1111 YYQINRHN
+1111 
-1119 SATDNALSDSESDTN
+1119 SDTDDIVEIN
-1134 EAATDDNN
+1134 TPPPEPAQSSFAAVSHQPAIEHDFQIKGTDAGGLQTEKPATDDIN
-1142 NERDLVD
+1142 NERDLADNYEVD
-1149 SYDDVGYDART
+1149 SKE
-1160 QATPAATDTSSVIKI
+1160 ATSPGTPPQGKDSQQNGKASLPTHQ
-1175 DKSEL
+1175 SE
-1180 NEQKE
+1180 
-1185 LQRAAYDDVD
+1185 
-1195 TRTET
+1195 
-1200 SATDGAWQ
+1200 
-1208 TGRAVTESEL
+1208 
-1218 EIKLNESQMQSGRAA
+1218 
-1233 MIEKHTAIVS
+1233 
-1243 VDAETTTAAKV
+1243 
-1254 MITAD
+1254 
-1259 ERQMMEINERASV
+1259 
-1272 ARQEAGKSDKQL
+1272 SDL
-1284 AVDARGVQKSNVV
+1284 
-1297 VLSYESKRKGDLLP
+1297 
-1311 PENVEDDSVSAEEE
+1311 
-1325 ADIVMIRTTSEHTQM
+1325 MM
-1340 NDNQAEE
+1340 ND
-1347 TDAAETTKKL
+1347 
-1357 SNNNVKQRISSE
+1357 
-1369 VEAQAHTTTM
+1369 
-1379 QPTNLSGNQKIA
+1379 A
-1391 SRAVVDESNSADE
+1391 SHYE
-1404 LMLNDGL
+1404 
-1411 MPQHN
+1411 
-1416 NKHARNHNA
+1416 
-1425 PENIIKRN
+1425 
-1433 SNFNANSHA
+1433 
-1442 YAPSNDDQRLIAEP
+1442 
-1456 NADDIDIIK
+1456 DIDIVK
-1465 LEDTHSSEDEIYKT
+1465 LDGLPISHEEEIYKT
-1479 IEGVANGSAHE
+1479 AD
-1490 KPKYIYGK
+1490 
-1498 RKEIIT
+1498 KENMP
-1504 SRPPKYATHAEN
+1504 SKNQPSQHVDRSQN
-1516 EVLKGGVETN
+1516 EVLKDHQQGDDE
-1526 AANSYADKL
+1526 K
-1535 PPFPLKAPI
+1535 PPQREPLKPY
-1544 VSETYDPPSKHIL
+1544 VSERVDLPGKRIFL
-1557 VNVTIA
+1557 NLTIA
-1563 TEGDSN
+1563 TDEGSD
-1569 SVYTLHVAVPIGG
+1569 SVYTLHVEVPTGG
-1582 QSHDLQEVLTH
+1582 GPHFIKEVLTH
-1593 ERLKA
+1593 EKPNA
-1598 TQHELVEAPTNLHDT
+1598 QADSCV
-1613 HANEQSPISP
+1613 
-1623 YCIPEPPPPI
+1623 PEPPPRMPD
-1633 PECPCKCVDF
+1633 CPCSCLPPPAPIYLDDTVDIDSAPPAHTVSTSTISAPINPF
-1643 LPVTEAVHP
+1643 HSEEKDEDDGVRDEEL
-1652 VDNEQHF
+1652 
-1659 VPLEHLDVTASFVHT
+1659 TASSST
-1674 ATATATTT
+1674 ATNL
-1682 APNSTDNF
+1682 PSTEIDNH
-1690 IHPPFSPIA
+1690 IAAYTEPTVGAGGVPF
-1699 TTTASMLTN
+1699 
-1708 TTVNATEDSF
+1708 
-1718 ISTTTTATFTNL
+1718 
-1730 LGIDAAQ
+1730 
-1737 AASVDDHVVIGDG
+1737 
-1750 SKIACPDV
+1750 ACPDV
-1758 MPILILEGAR
+1758 MPVLILEGAR

-1885 DAQEVTF
+1885 DVQELTF
-1892 YAAIAEDMTQNCPNG
+1892 YAAVAEDMTQNCPNG

-1941 HGEYINGEC
+1941 HGEYTNGEC

-1970 ADCNGH
+1970 ADCSGH

-2021 WKGTDCAT
+2021 WKGPDCAT
-2029 VDKDALQC
+2029 MDQDALQC

-2042 NHGSFDV
+2042 GHGTFDL
-2049 DTQTCTCEPKWS
+2049 DTQTCTCEAKWS

-2079 CVGDACTCDTEWG
+2079 CEGDACACDPEWG
-2092 GEYCNTKLCDTRCNE
+2092 GEYCNTRLCDVRCNE

-2134 GCSAHGQCRVSGEGQ
+2134 SCAGHGQCRVSGEGQ

-2305 SPFRPQSRI
+2305 APFRPQSRI
-2314 VQIPWNEVIIIDVV
+2314 VQVPWNEVVIIDLV
-2328 VMSMSEEKN
+2328 VMSMSEEKG
-2337 LIPIPHTCFSHD
+2337 LAVTTTHTCFAHD

-2407 TIKLQLTPETIP
+2407 TIKLQLTPDVIP
-2419 DTLHLIHLRITIE
+2419 TSLHLIHLRITIE
-2432 GILFERVFE
+2432 GILFERIFE

-2456 IYRQRVYGVTTAIVK
+2456 IYRQRVYGVTTAVVK
-2471 VGYQYSDCKDII
+2471 VGYQYTDCTDIV

-2528 LKNKPRVILTTMGD
+2528 LRNKPRIILTTMGD
-2542 GHQRPLECNDCEGL
+2542 GHQRPLECPDCDGL
-2556 AYKQRLLAPVALAA
+2556 ATKQRLLAPVALAA
-2570 SPDGSLYVGDFNY
+2570 APDGSLFVGDFNY
-2583 IRRIMTDGTIR
+2583 IRRIMTDGSIR

-2615 DGTLYI
+2615 DGTLYV

-2637 YSQPEKNWEPIV
+2637 YSQPELNWEAVV

-2697 MVDRDGIVTTL
+2697 MVDRDGIVSTL

-2742 SPLDNTL
+2742 SPMDNTL

-2771 RPLHCATTS
+2771 RPLHCATAS
-2780 TVYDSDLATHATLVM
+2780 TAYDTDLATHATLVM
-2795 PQSISFGPM
+2795 PQSIAFGPL

-2846 DCFEAEHFLA
+2846 DCFEAEHYLA

-2863 IAALSV
+2863 IAALAV
-2869 TPDGHVHIADQANY
+2869 TPDSHVHIADQANY

-2896 ASREYEIYAP
+2896 PSREYEIYAP

-2921 STKNILTGET
+2921 STRNILTGET

-2997 NVTFEYHGPTGLL
+2997 NVTYEYHGPTGLL
-3010 KTKLDSTGRSYV
+3010 RTKLDSTGRSYV

-3042 DLVFD
+3042 ELSFD
-3047 LSVKGAQVKISENAQ
+3047 LSVKGAQVKVSENAQ
-3062 KEQSMLIQG
+3062 KEMSLLIQG
-3071 STVMVRNGAAE
+3071 ATVIVRNGAAE
-3082 SKTSVEMD
+3082 SRTTVDMD
-3090 GSMTSLTPWGH
+3090 GSTTSITPWGH
-3101 TVQME
+3101 NLQME
-3106 VVPYAILAEINPV
+3106 VAPYTILAEQSPLL
-3119 IGESYPVPAK
+3119 GESYPVPAK

-3143 WRYFVRRMQQGK
+3143 WRYFVRRQQPLQAGK
-3155 QGKGPRPVSQVG
+3155 QNKGPPRPVTEVG

-3179 LEYDRDAQSV
+3179 LEYDRETQSV
-3189 VVLVDDKQEL
+3189 VVMVDDKQEL
-3199 LNVTYDRTA
+3199 LNVTYDRTS
-3208 RPVSFR
+3208 RPISFR

-3243 AYTFDRNGRL
+3243 AYSFDRNGRL

-3259 DGSSMVYAF
+3259 DGSTMVYAF

-3308 SFSLQTSLGFFKYQ
+3308 AFSLQTSLGFFKYQ
-3322 YFSPI
+3322 YYSPI

-3355 FVHDS
+3355 FVHDT

-3384 IKSVE
+3384 VKSVE

-3412 VRFGS
+3412 LRFGS
-3417 KNSLASAHYKYFYDG
+3417 KNSLASAHYKYAYDG

-3437 SIEMSIDDKEVPTAR
+3437 GIEMAIDDKELPTTR

-3484 KQFFTIIDYDQHGRV
+3484 KQFFAIVDYDQHGRV
-3499 KSVLMNIKSFDVFRL
+3499 KSVLMNVKNIDVFRL

-3526 QKTTLGRS
+3526 QKTTFGRS
-3534 TSFDKINYNADGH
+3534 TAFDKINYNADGH
-3547 VIEVLGTNNWKY
+3547 VVEVLGTNNWKY
-3559 LYDENGNTVGIVD
+3559 LFDENGNTVGVVD
-3572 QGEKI
+3572 QGEKF
-3577 NLSYDIGDR
+3577 NLGYDIGDR
-3586 VIQVGEIEFNNYDA
+3586 VIKVGDVEFNNYDA
-3600 RGFVVRRGEQKY
+3600 RGFVVKRGEQKY

-3621 HAFERDRFQSWYYYD
+3621 HSFERERFQSWYYYD

-3641 IAWHDSKGNVTQY
+3641 VAWHDNKGNTTQY

-3659 RTPKLLTHVH
+3659 RTPHLVTHVH
-3669 FPKVGKTLRFFYDD
+3669 FPKISRTMKLFYDD
-3683 RDMLMAVENGDQRYY
+3683 RDMLIALEHEDQRYY

-3706 PLAFFDPN
+3706 PLAFFDQN
-3714 GIIIKDIRRTPFGR
+3714 GSIVKEMKRTPFGR
-3728 IIKDTNPDFFIPIDF
+3728 IIKDTKPEFFVPIDF
-3743 HGGLL
+3743 HGGLI
-3748 DPNTKLIYTEGRHY
+3748 DPHTKLVYTEQRQY
-3762 DPTVGQWMTPKWE
+3762 DPHVGQWMTPLWE
-3775 TLATEMSNPTDVFIY
+3775 TLATEMSHPTDVFIY

-3795 DPVNPNKPQNYMI
+3795 DPINPNKPQNYMI
-3808 DLESWLQ
+3808 DLDSWLQ

-3820 LRNMQSSKYT
+3820 LNNMQSSRYT
-3830 KDAQY
+3830 KLAQY
-3835 VPQISIKS
+3835 TPQASIKS
-3843 NTLAPEFG
+3843 NTLAPDFG

-3861 KTNEKFSDFDF
+3861 KTSEKFSDFDF

-3888 PRISYRRGVFGE
+3888 PRVSYRRGVFGE

-3974 ISTHEVTDHGGT
+3974 ISTHEISDHGGS

-4050 EELVSHGDVDGWIGI
+4050 EELVQHGDVDGWNGI

-4092 RRKIG
+4092 RRKTG
-4097 SGHRTAKSRRQQLR
+4097 SSHRSASNRRQLKFGE
-4111 VMDLSA
+4111 LSA

>member
-7 ETTLDCRD
+7 ESTLDCRD
-15 VDTRAGSGGG
+15 AGGG
-25 GGLGGGGVNGG
+25 PAPPHAHPHAQGRTLPMSGHGRPATDLGV
-36 GTAVGGM
+36 TAHG
-43 MSLRHNP
+43 S
-50 TSTHSH
+50 
-56 QNTLQH
+56 QTLQH
-62 QNQQNLQLQQQ
+62 QNQQNLQAAAA
-73 QHLQQQQSPYDYE
+73 QSSHYDYE
-86 YQHLPHRA
+86 YQHLAHRPPD
-94 GELTAATAA
+94 TA
-103 NNSGAVS
+103 NN
-110 TAQRNTHG
+110 TAQRTHG
-118 RPGYL
+118 RQGFL
-123 LEGVTPSAP
+123 LEGVTPTAP

-145 NNGRLVPG
+145 QNGRLTVN
-153 NPNDLGVD
+153 NPNDVD

-182 NINKGSPI
+182 STYTQFYDSVPSDINKGSPI
-190 DYKSGSACSTPTKDT
+190 DFKSGSACSTPTKDT

-211 STNNCMGPVLPPR
+211 STQGCMGPVLPPR
-224 SVMSGLPAH
+224 SVMNGLPAH
-233 HYSTPMNF
+233 HYSAPMNF
-241 RKGLAARWHR
+241 RKDLAARCSSPWVSVV
-251 WRCALNICLA
+251 AIS
-261 VFALLGLISIV
+261 ALLVGALMLILLTTFGGLHWTQSAPCTV
-272 LYVSGVLHL
+272 
-281 SMDEPR
+281 
-287 TILVGN
+287 LVGN

-304 NTDLTKFGQPTTV
+304 NTDLSKLHNSSVRAKNGQGIG
-317 TASTA
+317 
-322 TSSLSSISASQA
+322 L
-334 AAAQAASGSAD
+334 AQGQSG
-345 LLGNG
+345 LGGAVGAGVG
-350 GGGGGT
+350 GGGGSGGSSAATVTTATSNSGT
-356 LPSSTAYQSPASAS
+356 AQGLQSTSASAEATS
-370 SAIAAIGTTGAI
+370 SAAT
-382 ASSPSSSSLA
+382 SSSQSSLTPSLSSSLA
-392 NANNGDIRNEV
+392 NANNG
-403 LPMLD
+403 
-408 ILAAWPFHERGNAY
+408 
-422 TIQQKWQQQTKAS
+422 
-435 SATGT
+435 
-440 RLSYGTQRYERQ
+440 
-452 RQQQQQRNS
+452 
-461 DGVAVGTSSSDKWQW
+461 
-476 QNYRQN
+476 
-482 TYEQQKPKQQQPLV
+482 
-496 KVQTPFNAMRQQH
+496 
-509 GARKKRY
+509 
-516 RRSLM
+516 
-521 TDQTFESIDLI
+521 
-532 TRTHTRD
+532 
-539 DDEMKAYKHDINS
+539 
-552 KYNSKHKLENGN
+552 
-564 SFSVD
+564 
-569 KAKDNSDDSN
+569 
-579 GDDSELLTVGNS
+579 
-591 EIADSFV
+591 
-598 VTQKTIPK
+598 
-606 AVELKLTNEEV
+606 
-617 IELMAQPAGVRNF
+617 
-630 VATNATSKANKLK
+630 
-643 ESNTAT
+643 
-649 FAEQEH
+649 
-655 NRNRTQPTASAE
+655 
-667 SNKTV
+667 
-672 QTTEAKMRCLTTA
+672 
-685 TSSAPHK
+685 
-692 SQKLPLS
+692 
-699 NTQTA
+699 
-704 SNYAVNAL
+704 
-712 SNKAT
+712 
-717 ELLQQYKNIAEAQT
+717 
-731 DYDKNNSNSM
+731 
-741 PNSNRT
+741 
-747 PRRFNIS
+747 
-754 ATQTLQINNLLN
+754 
-766 LNQNLN
+766 
-772 DDKDI
+772 
-777 AAAAFVNTAPTGVKG
+777 
-792 APAQTSGSEIVAAA
+792 
-806 KTSVSDDVSDGQQYD
+806 
-821 ATLTTIAKV
+821 
-830 LSKAFRDKNN
+830 
-840 EVANL
+840 
-845 TSDDEPNATCKNDDD
+845 
-860 KTYAANTTK
+860 
-869 CDDATTKLVEENT
+869 
-882 IKNDSTTATATAS
+882 
-895 HPNIDLTTI
+895 
-904 DNRDIFDGDIDY
+904 
-916 VEGDTQR
+916 
-923 EVSDSHA
+923 
-930 EFVNIVDEIGF
+930 
-941 KAATEINEISITKG
+941 
-955 ATPRVNVVRLRAKRI
+955 
-970 EETIEE
+970 
-976 EAQIAAYKQVKSNLR
+976 
-991 VRKAN
+991 
-996 EPRHIKTLRKHF
+996 
-1008 GRPIHTPVLLTPA
+1008 
-1021 AVQFLNVVIDDDSQI
+1021 
-1036 DRPPVEE
+1036 
-1043 EQREMQEKVSDNKAG
+1043 
-1058 IRAVQIGKNIAISD
+1058 
-1072 KNKIEGNP
+1072 
-1080 TKKFENN
+1080 
-1087 VSQNKRYAGAQET
+1087 
-1100 TTQRQEFDAAN
+1100 
-1111 YYQINRHN
+1111 
-1119 SATDNALSDSESDTN
+1119 
-1134 EAATDDNN
+1134 
-1142 NERDLVD
+1142 
-1149 SYDDVGYDART
+1149 
-1160 QATPAATDTSSVIKI
+1160 
-1175 DKSEL
+1175 
-1180 NEQKE
+1180 
-1185 LQRAAYDDVD
+1185 
-1195 TRTET
+1195 
-1200 SATDGAWQ
+1200 
-1208 TGRAVTESEL
+1208 
-1218 EIKLNESQMQSGRAA
+1218 
-1233 MIEKHTAIVS
+1233 
-1243 VDAETTTAAKV
+1243 
-1254 MITAD
+1254 
-1259 ERQMMEINERASV
+1259 
-1272 ARQEAGKSDKQL
+1272 
-1284 AVDARGVQKSNVV
+1284 
-1297 VLSYESKRKGDLLP
+1297 
-1311 PENVEDDSVSAEEE
+1311 
-1325 ADIVMIRTTSEHTQM
+1325 
-1340 NDNQAEE
+1340 
-1347 TDAAETTKKL
+1347 
-1357 SNNNVKQRISSE
+1357 
-1369 VEAQAHTTTM
+1369 
-1379 QPTNLSGNQKIA
+1379 
-1391 SRAVVDESNSADE
+1391 
-1404 LMLNDGL
+1404 
-1411 MPQHN
+1411 
-1416 NKHARNHNA
+1416 
-1425 PENIIKRN
+1425 
-1433 SNFNANSHA
+1433 
-1442 YAPSNDDQRLIAEP
+1442 
-1456 NADDIDIIK
+1456 
-1465 LEDTHSSEDEIYKT
+1465 
-1479 IEGVANGSAHE
+1479 
-1490 KPKYIYGK
+1490 
-1498 RKEIIT
+1498 
-1504 SRPPKYATHAEN
+1504 
-1516 EVLKGGVETN
+1516 
-1526 AANSYADKL
+1526 
-1535 PPFPLKAPI
+1535 
-1544 VSETYDPPSKHIL
+1544 
-1557 VNVTIA
+1557 
-1563 TEGDSN
+1563 
-1569 SVYTLHVAVPIGG
+1569 
-1582 QSHDLQEVLTH
+1582 
-1593 ERLKA
+1593 
-1598 TQHELVEAPTNLHDT
+1598 
-1613 HANEQSPISP
+1613 
-1623 YCIPEPPPPI
+1623 
-1633 PECPCKCVDF
+1633 
-1643 LPVTEAVHP
+1643 
-1652 VDNEQHF
+1652 
-1659 VPLEHLDVTASFVHT
+1659 
-1674 ATATATTT
+1674 
-1682 APNSTDNF
+1682 
-1690 IHPPFSPIA
+1690 
-1699 TTTASMLTN
+1699 
-1708 TTVNATEDSF
+1708 
-1718 ISTTTTATFTNL
+1718 
-1730 LGIDAAQ
+1730 
-1737 AASVDDHVVIGDG
+1737 
-1750 SKIACPDV
+1750 
-1758 MPILILEGAR
+1758 GAR

-1885 DAQEVTF
+1885 DVQELTF
-1892 YAAIAEDMTQNCPNG
+1892 YAAVAEDMTQNCPNG

-1941 HGEYINGEC
+1941 HGEYTNGEC

-2021 WKGTDCAT
+2021 WKGPDCAT
-2029 VDKDALQC
+2029 MDQDALQC

-2042 NHGSFDV
+2042 GHGTFDL
-2049 DTQTCTCEPKWS
+2049 DTQTCTCEAKWS

-2079 CVGDACTCDTEWG
+2079 CEGDACACDAEWG
-2092 GEYCNTKLCDTRCNE
+2092 GEFCNTRLCDARCNE

-2134 GCSAHGQCRVSGEGQ
+2134 SCAGHGQCRVSGEGQ

-2305 SPFRPQSRI
+2305 APFRPQSRI
-2314 VQIPWNEVIIIDVV
+2314 VQVPWNEVVIIDVV
-2328 VMSMSEEKN
+2328 VMSMSEEKG
-2337 LIPIPHTCFSHD
+2337 LATTTTHTCFAHD

-2407 TIKLQLTPETIP
+2407 TIKLQLTPDVIP
-2419 DTLHLIHLRITIE
+2419 ASLHLIHLRITIE

-2456 IYRQRVYGVTTAIVK
+2456 IYRQRVYGVTTAMVK
-2471 VGYQYSDCKDII
+2471 VGYQYTDCTDIV

-2528 LKNKPRVILTTMGD
+2528 LRNKPRIILTTMGD
-2542 GHQRPLECNDCEGL
+2542 GHQRPLECPDCDGL
-2556 AYKQRLLAPVALAA
+2556 ATKQRLLAPVALAA
-2570 SPDGSLYVGDFNY
+2570 APDGSLFVGDFNY
-2583 IRRIMTDGTIR
+2583 IRRIMTDGSIR

-2615 DGTLYI
+2615 DGTLYV

-2628 IIRVRDTND
+2628 IIRVRDTSD
-2637 YSQPEKNWEPIV
+2637 YSQPELNWEAIV

-2697 MVDRDGIVTTL
+2697 MVDRDGIVSTL

-2742 SPLDNTL
+2742 SPMDNTL

-2771 RPLHCATTS
+2771 RPLHCATAS
-2780 TVYDSDLATHATLVM
+2780 TAYDTDLATHATLVM
-2795 PQSISFGPM
+2795 PQSVAFGPL

-2846 DCFEAEHFLA
+2846 DCFEAEHYLA

-2863 IAALSV
+2863 IAALAV
-2869 TPDGHVHIADQANY
+2869 TPDSHVHIADQANY

-2896 ASREYEIYAP
+2896 PSREYEIYAP

-2921 STKNILTGET
+2921 STRNILTGET

-2997 NVTFEYHGPTGLL
+2997 NVTYEYHGPTGLL
-3010 KTKLDSTGRSYV
+3010 RTKLDSTGRSYV

-3042 DLVFD
+3042 ELSFD
-3047 LSVKGAQVKISENAQ
+3047 LSVKGAQVKVSENAQ
-3062 KEQSMLIQG
+3062 KEMSLLIQG
-3071 STVMVRNGAAE
+3071 ATVIVRNGAAE
-3082 SKTSVEMD
+3082 SRTTVDMD
-3090 GSMTSLTPWGH
+3090 GSTTSITPWGH
-3101 TVQME
+3101 NLQME
-3106 VVPYAILAEINPV
+3106 VAPYTILGEQSPLL
-3119 IGESYPVPAK
+3119 GESYPVPAK

-3143 WRYFVRRMQQGK
+3143 WRYFVRRQQPLQAGK
-3155 QGKGPRPVSQVG
+3155 QSKGPPRPVTEVG

-3179 LEYDRDAQSV
+3179 LEYDRETQSV
-3189 VVLVDDKQEL
+3189 VVMVDDKQEL
-3199 LNVTYDRTA
+3199 LNVTYDRTS
-3208 RPVSFR
+3208 RPISFR

-3243 AYTFDRNGRL
+3243 AYSFDRNGRL

-3259 DGSSMVYAF
+3259 DGSTMVYAF

-3308 SFSLQTSLGFFKYQ
+3308 AFSLQTSLGFFKYQ
-3322 YFSPI
+3322 YYSPI

-3355 FVHDS
+3355 FVHDT

-3384 IKSVE
+3384 VKSVE

-3412 VRFGS
+3412 LRFGS
-3417 KNSLASAHYKYFYDG
+3417 KNSLASAHYKYAYDG

-3437 SIEMSIDDKEVPTAR
+3437 GIEMAIDDKELPTTR

-3484 KQFFTIIDYDQHGRV
+3484 KQFFTIVDYDQHGRV
-3499 KSVLMNIKSFDVFRL
+3499 KSVLMNVKNVDVFRL

-3526 QKTTLGRS
+3526 QKTTFGRS
-3534 TSFDKINYNADGH
+3534 TAFDKINYNADGH

-3559 LYDENGNTVGIVD
+3559 LFDENGNTVGVVD
-3572 QGEKI
+3572 QGEKF
-3577 NLSYDIGDR
+3577 NLGYDIGDR
-3586 VIQVGEIEFNNYDA
+3586 VIKVGDVEFNNYDA

-3621 HAFERDRFQSWYYYD
+3621 HAFERERFQSWYYYD

-3641 IAWHDSKGNVTQY
+3641 VAWHDNKGNTTQY

-3659 RTPKLLTHVH
+3659 RTPHLVTHVH
-3669 FPKVGKTLRFFYDD
+3669 FPKLSRTMKLFYDD
-3683 RDMLMAVENGDQRYY
+3683 RDMLIALEHEEQRYY

-3706 PLAFFDPN
+3706 PLAFIDLN
-3714 GIIIKDIRRTPFGR
+3714 GGIVKEMKRTPFGR
-3728 IIKDTNPDFFIPIDF
+3728 IIKDTKPDFFVPIDF
-3743 HGGLL
+3743 HGGLI
-3748 DPNTKLIYTEGRHY
+3748 DPHTKLVYTEQRQY
-3762 DPTVGQWMTPKWE
+3762 DPHVGQWMTPLWE
-3775 TLATEMSNPTDVFIY
+3775 TLATEMSHPTDVFIY

-3795 DPVNPNKPQNYMI
+3795 DPVNPNRPQNYMI
-3808 DLESWLQ
+3808 DLDSWLQ

-3820 LRNMQSSKYT
+3820 LNNMQSSRYT
-3830 KDAQY
+3830 KLAQY
-3835 VPQISIKS
+3835 TPQASIKS
-3843 NTLAPEFG
+3843 NMLAPDFG

-3861 KTNEKFSDFDF
+3861 KTSEKFSDFDF

-3952 KDNVLKLR
+3952 KDNALKLR

-3974 ISTHEVTDHGGT
+3974 ISTHEISDHGGS

-4050 EELVSHGDVDGWIGI
+4050 EELVQHGDVDGWNGI

-4092 RRKIG
+4092 RRKTGG
-4097 SGHRTAKSRRQQLR
+4097 SHRSASNRHQLKFG
-4111 VMDLSA
+4111 DLSA

>member
-1 MNPYEY
+1 MNPYEF
-7 ETTLDCRD
+7 ESTLDCRD
-15 VDTRAGSGGG
+15 AGGG
-25 GGLGGGGVNGG
+25 PCP
-36 GTAVGGM
+36 GTLPMTG
-43 MSLRHNP
+43 RHTAAGAP
-50 TSTHSH
+50 LHS
-56 QNTLQH
+56 QTLQH
-62 QNQQNLQLQQQ
+62 QNQQNLQAAAAAAAASAAAAAAAAA
-73 QHLQQQQSPYDYE
+73 QQSSHYDYE
-86 YQHLPHRA
+86 YQHLPNRQ
-94 GELTAATAA
+94 LDTAA
-103 NNSGAVS
+103 NS
-110 TAQRNTHG
+110 TAQRTHG
-118 RPGYL
+118 RQGFL
-123 LEGVTPSAP
+123 LEGVTPTAP

-145 NNGRLVPG
+145 NNARLIAGAVAN

-205 LKGYER
+205 LKGGYDR
-211 STNNCMGPVLPPR
+211 STQGCMGPVLPPR
-224 SVMSGLPAH
+224 SMNGMPTH
-233 HYSTPMNF
+233 HYSAPMNL
-241 RKGLAARWHR
+241 RKDLAARCSANWASIAA
-251 WRCALNICLA
+251 CSALA
-261 VFALLGLISIV
+261 VLCILLILLTSTGT
-272 LYVSGVLHL
+272 LHW
-281 SMDEPR
+281 SPSAPC
-287 TILVGN
+287 TVLVGN
-293 EASEVTAAKST
+293 EAAEVTAAKST
-304 NTDLTKFGQPTTV
+304 NTDLSKLHNASVRAKNGQGIGIVQGQPGGGTATATV
-317 TASTA
+317 TTATSNSGTAQGLQSTSTSAEATSSAAAATA
-322 TSSLSSISASQA
+322 TSSSQSSLA
-334 AAAQAASGSAD
+334 
-345 LLGNG
+345 
-350 GGGGGT
+350 
-356 LPSSTAYQSPASAS
+356 PSTSL
-370 SAIAAIGTTGAI
+370 
-382 ASSPSSSSLA
+382 SSSLA
-392 NANNGDIRNEV
+392 NANNGASKGGTGAVSTWLSINKNGNKRRRGRSLMEWQRGQDHYDDADDDVAAETFSDLITRASKVHAQKYLALTTSPTAQNVVKSISEDANIHRPRKATVIALDTQQSNYDKTLHKIDSILNLEQSEGNSFVDDISDYDYEDDTEDEQKETTVRPAPKTRQQFGKSLN
-403 LPMLD
+403 
-408 ILAAWPFHERGNAY
+408 GNLRRAGKTLSKPQRKFEQELQLKETSD
-422 TIQQKWQQQTKAS
+422 TIDVESDTEAS
-435 SATGT
+435 S
-440 RLSYGTQRYERQ
+440 
-452 RQQQQQRNS
+452 
-461 DGVAVGTSSSDKWQW
+461 VASVIDDYNQNDSTIRRGTSSSSSSSSRED
-476 QNYRQN
+476 
-482 TYEQQKPKQQQPLV
+482 
-496 KVQTPFNAMRQQH
+496 
-509 GARKKRY
+509 
-516 RRSLM
+516 
-521 TDQTFESIDLI
+521 
-532 TRTHTRD
+532 
-539 DDEMKAYKHDINS
+539 
-552 KYNSKHKLENGN
+552 
-564 SFSVD
+564 SV
-569 KAKDNSDDSN
+569 
-579 GDDSELLTVGNS
+579 
-591 EIADSFV
+591 
-598 VTQKTIPK
+598 
-606 AVELKLTNEEV
+606 
-617 IELMAQPAGVRNF
+617 
-630 VATNATSKANKLK
+630 
-643 ESNTAT
+643 
-649 FAEQEH
+649 
-655 NRNRTQPTASAE
+655 
-667 SNKTV
+667 
-672 QTTEAKMRCLTTA
+672 LTT
-685 TSSAPHK
+685 T
-692 SQKLPLS
+692 
-699 NTQTA
+699 
-704 SNYAVNAL
+704 
-712 SNKAT
+712 
-717 ELLQQYKNIAEAQT
+717 
-731 DYDKNNSNSM
+731 
-741 PNSNRT
+741 
-747 PRRFNIS
+747 
-754 ATQTLQINNLLN
+754 
-766 LNQNLN
+766 
-772 DDKDI
+772 
-777 AAAAFVNTAPTGVKG
+777 
-792 APAQTSGSEIVAAA
+792 
-806 KTSVSDDVSDGQQYD
+806 
-821 ATLTTIAKV
+821 
-830 LSKAFRDKNN
+830 
-840 EVANL
+840 
-845 TSDDEPNATCKNDDD
+845 
-860 KTYAANTTK
+860 
-869 CDDATTKLVEENT
+869 
-882 IKNDSTTATATAS
+882 
-895 HPNIDLTTI
+895 
-904 DNRDIFDGDIDY
+904 
-916 VEGDTQR
+916 
-923 EVSDSHA
+923 
-930 EFVNIVDEIGF
+930 
-941 KAATEINEISITKG
+941 
-955 ATPRVNVVRLRAKRI
+955 
-970 EETIEE
+970 
-976 EAQIAAYKQVKSNLR
+976 
-991 VRKAN
+991 
-996 EPRHIKTLRKHF
+996 
-1008 GRPIHTPVLLTPA
+1008 
-1021 AVQFLNVVIDDDSQI
+1021 
-1036 DRPPVEE
+1036 
-1043 EQREMQEKVSDNKAG
+1043 
-1058 IRAVQIGKNIAISD
+1058 
-1072 KNKIEGNP
+1072 
-1080 TKKFENN
+1080 
-1087 VSQNKRYAGAQET
+1087 
-1100 TTQRQEFDAAN
+1100 
-1111 YYQINRHN
+1111 
-1119 SATDNALSDSESDTN
+1119 SESDNDDVVEIDTISRASTEKN
-1134 EAATDDNN
+1134 EGMSSTVYIIENDFQIKQNLKQKPAANDNN
-1142 NERDLVD
+1142 NERDLAD
-1149 SYDDVGYDART
+1149 NYEENNNNKE
-1160 QATPAATDTSSVIKI
+1160 Q
-1175 DKSEL
+1175 SEPPPQSI
-1180 NEQKE
+1180 N
-1185 LQRAAYDDVD
+1185 
-1195 TRTET
+1195 
-1200 SATDGAWQ
+1200 Q
-1208 TGRAVTESEL
+1208 T
-1218 EIKLNESQMQSGRAA
+1218 
-1233 MIEKHTAIVS
+1233 VS
-1243 VDAETTTAAKV
+1243 DL
-1254 MITAD
+1254 M
-1259 ERQMMEINERASV
+1259 
-1272 ARQEAGKSDKQL
+1272 
-1284 AVDARGVQKSNVV
+1284 
-1297 VLSYESKRKGDLLP
+1297 LS
-1311 PENVEDDSVSAEEE
+1311 
-1325 ADIVMIRTTSEHTQM
+1325 
-1340 NDNQAEE
+1340 
-1347 TDAAETTKKL
+1347 DAAL
-1357 SNNNVKQRISSE
+1357 FDN
-1369 VEAQAHTTTM
+1369 
-1379 QPTNLSGNQKIA
+1379 
-1391 SRAVVDESNSADE
+1391 
-1404 LMLNDGL
+1404 
-1411 MPQHN
+1411 
-1416 NKHARNHNA
+1416 
-1425 PENIIKRN
+1425 
-1433 SNFNANSHA
+1433 
-1442 YAPSNDDQRLIAEP
+1442 
-1456 NADDIDIIK
+1456 DDIDIVK
-1465 LEDTHSSEDEIYKT
+1465 LDEAPTSNEVNLYKT
-1479 IEGVANGSAHE
+1479 AVEQSRI
-1490 KPKYIYGK
+1490 KPLQ
-1498 RKEIIT
+1498 
-1504 SRPPKYATHAEN
+1504 SLPASEN
-1516 EVLKGGVETN
+1516 EVLKAQEN
-1526 AANSYADKL
+1526 DNIL
-1535 PPFPLKAPI
+1535 PAHLTPLKPY
-1544 VSETYDPPSKHIL
+1544 VSERFDQPSKRIF
-1557 VNVTIA
+1557 VNLTIA
-1563 TEGDSN
+1563 TDDGSD
-1569 SVYTLHVAVPIGG
+1569 SVYTLHVAVPTGG
-1582 QSHDLQEVLTH
+1582 GTHNVEQVLTH
-1593 ERLKA
+1593 EKKILD
-1598 TQHELVEAPTNLHDT
+1598 EDNNIDSVG
-1613 HANEQSPISP
+1613 S
-1623 YCIPEPPPPI
+1623 CVFEPPPRMPD
-1633 PECPCKCVDF
+1633 CPCSCLDPAPTIYTNK
-1643 LPVTEAVHP
+1643 
-1652 VDNEQHF
+1652 DNN
-1659 VPLEHLDVTASFVHT
+1659 PLDIDSAS
-1674 ATATATTT
+1674 
-1682 APNSTDNF
+1682 P
-1690 IHPPFSPIA
+1690 
-1699 TTTASMLTN
+1699 
-1708 TTVNATEDSF
+1708 
-1718 ISTTTTATFTNL
+1718 TTTTPHAEEATILGHQHDSNDSAEVEDPSTSTDTNL
-1730 LGIDAAQ
+1730 PSTDFDNSIAATDTNSDVLG
-1737 AASVDDHVVIGDG
+1737 GE
-1750 SKIACPDV
+1750 KLACPDV

-1885 DAQEVTF
+1885 DAQELTF

-1996 EVDCPHPNCSGH
+1996 EVDCPHPSCSGH

-2021 WKGTDCAT
+2021 WKGTDCAAM
-2029 VDKDALQC
+2029 DKDALQC

-2042 NHGSFDV
+2042 GHGNFDL
-2049 DTQTCTCEPKWS
+2049 DTQTCTCETKWS

-2079 CVGDACTCDTEWG
+2079 CEGDACACDPEWG
-2092 GEYCNTKLCDTRCNE
+2092 GDYCNTKLCDSRCNE

-2134 GCSAHGQCRVSGEGQ
+2134 SCAGHGQCRVSGEGQ

-2305 SPFRPQSRI
+2305 APFRPQSRI
-2314 VQIPWNEVIIIDVV
+2314 VQVPWNEVVIIDVM
-2328 VMSMSEEKN
+2328 VMSMSEEKG
-2337 LIPIPHTCFSHD
+2337 LATTTTHTCFSHD
-2349 YDLMKPV
+2349 YDQMKPV

-2407 TIKLQLTPETIP
+2407 TIKLQLTPDTIP
-2419 DTLHLIHLRITIE
+2419 ASLHLIHLRITIE

-2456 IYRQRVYGVTTAIVK
+2456 IYRQRVYGVTTAVVK
-2471 VGYQYSDCKDII
+2471 VGYQYTDCKDIV

-2528 LKNKPRVILTTMGD
+2528 LRNKPRIILTTMGD
-2542 GHQRPLECNDCEGL
+2542 GHQRPLECQDCDGL
-2556 AYKQRLLAPVALAA
+2556 AMKQRLLAPVALAA
-2570 SPDGSLYVGDFNY
+2570 APDGSLFVGDFNF
-2583 IRRIMTDGTIR
+2583 IRRIMTDGSIR

-2615 DGTLYI
+2615 DGTLYV

-2628 IIRVRDTND
+2628 IIRVRDISD
-2637 YSQPEKNWEPIV
+2637 YSQPELNWEAVV

-2697 MVDRDGIVTTL
+2697 MVDRDGIVSTL

-2742 SPLDNTL
+2742 SPMDNTL

-2771 RPLHCATTS
+2771 RPLHCPTATTA
-2780 TVYDSDLATHATLVM
+2780 YDTDLATHATLVM
-2795 PQSISFGPM
+2795 PQSIAFGPL
-2804 GELYVAESDSQR
+2804 GELFVAESDSQR

-2823 GTDGRIAPFAGA
+2823 GTDGRIASFAGA

-2846 DCFEAEHFLA
+2846 DCFEADHYLA

-2896 ASREYEIYAP
+2896 PSREYEIYAP

-2921 STKNILTGET
+2921 STRNILTGET

-2997 NVTFEYHGPTGLL
+2997 NVTYEYHGPTGLL

-3042 DLVFD
+3042 ELNFD
-3047 LSVKGAQVKISENAQ
+3047 LSVKGAQVKVSENAQ
-3062 KEQSMLIQG
+3062 KEISMLIQG
-3071 STVMVRNGAAE
+3071 STVIVRNGAAE
-3082 SKTSVEMD
+3082 SRTSVDMD
-3090 GSMTSLTPWGH
+3090 GSTTSITPWGH
-3101 TVQME
+3101 NLQME
-3106 VVPYAILAEINPV
+3106 VVPYTILAEQSPLL
-3119 IGESYPVPAK
+3119 GESYPVPAR

-3143 WRYFVRRMQQGK
+3143 WRYFVRRQQPLQQGK
-3155 QGKGPRPVSQVG
+3155 QNKGAPRPVTEVG

-3179 LEYDRDAQSV
+3179 LEYDRETQSV
-3189 VVLVDDKQEL
+3189 VVMVDDKQEL
-3199 LNVTYDRTA
+3199 LNVTYDRTS

-3259 DGSSMVYAF
+3259 DGSSMVYTF

-3322 YFSPI
+3322 YYSPI

-3355 FVHDS
+3355 FVHDA

-3370 LSSTHYTYQDTTSL
+3370 LSSTHYTYQETTSL
-3384 IKSVE
+3384 VKSVE

-3412 VRFGS
+3412 LRFGS
-3417 KNSLASAHYKYFYDG
+3417 KNSLASAHYKYAYDG

-3437 SIEMSIDDKEVPTAR
+3437 GIEMAIDDKELPTTR

-3484 KQFFTIIDYDQHGRV
+3484 KQFFTIVDYDQHGRV

-3526 QKTTLGRS
+3526 QKTTFGRS
-3534 TSFDKINYNADGH
+3534 TAFDKINYNADGH

-3577 NLSYDIGDR
+3577 NLGYDIGDR
-3586 VIQVGEIEFNNYDA
+3586 VIKVGDVEFNNYDA

-3641 IAWHDSKGNVTQY
+3641 VAWHDSKGNVTQY

-3659 RTPKLLTHVH
+3659 KTPSLVTHVH
-3669 FPKVGKTLRFFYDD
+3669 FPKLGKTMKFYYDD
-3683 RDMLMAVENGDQRYY
+3683 RDMLIALEHAELRYY

-3706 PLAFFDPN
+3706 PLAFFDMN
-3714 GIIIKDIRRTPFGR
+3714 GSIMKEVKRTPFGR
-3728 IIKDTNPDFFIPIDF
+3728 TIKDTKPDFFVPIDF
-3743 HGGLL
+3743 HGGLI
-3748 DPNTKLIYTEGRHY
+3748 DPHTKLIYTEQRQY
-3762 DPTVGQWMTPKWE
+3762 DPTVGQWMTPLWE

-3795 DPVNPNKPQNYMI
+3795 DPINRNKPQNYMI
-3808 DLESWLQ
+3808 DLDAWLQ
-3815 LFGYD
+3815 LFGYE
-3820 LRNMQSSKYT
+3820 LNNMQSNRYT
-3830 KDAQY
+3830 KMSQY
-3835 VPQISIKS
+3835 TPQATIKS
-3843 NTLAPEFG
+3843 NTLAPDFG

-3861 KTNEKFSDFDF
+3861 KTNERFSDFDF
-3872 VPKPLLKMEPK
+3872 APKPLLKMEPK

-3888 PRISYRRGVFGE
+3888 PRVSYRRAVFGE

-3974 ISTHEVTDHGGT
+3974 ISTHEISDHGGS
-3986 AAKELRLHGPDAVVI
+3986 AAKELRLHGPEAVVI

-4050 EELVSHGDVDGWIGI
+4050 EELIQHGDVDGWIGI

-4092 RRKIG
+4092 RRKTG
-4097 SGHRTAKSRRQQLR
+4097 SSHRSSSNRRQQKYGEL
-4111 VMDLSA
+4111 AA